1 MRNKHLLPLSLV
13 ATVALTVMPN
23 TGLANNMANDGTN
36 VNEANNYT
44 QLNNNA
50 HLQQRKDSVVEKG
63 SDRGIMLNAKSTTE
77 PRQVEIGLPMN
88 YTAVMFN
95 GLPSVFYFWP
105 NTTSNHWRG
114 EQLLAGQ
121 GLQNISTT
129 AIKFGEIGYGV
140 DSYMERGGEKFKG
153 KLKYQTNIYGAQN
166 FDLNLSGKL
175 AKKTYFTL
183 SAYQNFDPGSMDL
196 KFTNFIDR
204 AQFYTA
210 GLTHLFNNDRGRI
223 SVFYKY
229 NVTHPLTS
237 LANYAPFTYDGD
249 GKVSELKGF
258 RMGRDSYLPVD
269 GMMQYRDVK
278 TGELVTDNLY
288 DIIKTRTHEGT
299 ALLDYDFGNNLTLA
313 VKAKF
318 SHSKGHSGD
327 QLTMGFYE
335 DADATY
341 ADNGEQF
348 HGTIQRRLS
357 QINAFCV
364 KDAMLIAEL
373 QKKTANHNW
382 AFGVNELYSN
392 IDYARSTTQYYHEVA
407 PNPRKLIYNGQE
419 YANLNGSSEYDKGFE
434 NKLAAYVTDTWRV
447 SPSFRMGYGARLELF
462 NIGVDYIGDSRFTDF
477 YIGAKYNDADG
488 NQKTVATTHHTNTG
502 LNYAV
507 SVSPTY
513 NITHNFGLTGEI
525 NFLQQYRHLE
535 AYSGK
540 TLPYYNHR
548 PFILGRAGIFYNSK
562 FVNLVSAF
570 TYARRTNDYSRLTVM
585 SENPNEDPVMVGASS
600 GIQTMGWTT
609 DAMFTPF
616 KGFKFHAMFTYQN
629 PKYTGYK
636 FEAFNKTYD
645 FSDKIVTK
653 QSKIIIELDP
663 NYTYDRFNIWASFR
677 YYSKQY
683 ANVGNSVYFNG
694 RWETFAGASY
704 KANKMLTFNVNV
716 VNFLNQRGAQ
726 GTIPGSELIT
736 DGSQY
741 AGTVMAGNYIRP
753 FTVEFGAKL
762 NF

>member
-1 MRNKHLLPLSLV
+1 MKHNKLLLPTFLV
-13 ATVALTVMPN
+13 AAS
-23 TGLANNMANDGTN
+23 LATTLPVHADTLLKAYAAVEDSTKTEGNDHG
-36 VNEANNYT
+36 V
-44 QLNNNA
+44 
-50 HLQQRKDSVVEKG
+50 
-63 SDRGIMLNAKSTTE
+63 MLNAKDATE
-77 PRQVEIGLPMN
+77 PRQVEIGLPMS
-88 YTAVMFN
+88 YTAV
-95 GLPSVFYFWP
+95 SVDGVPAVYYYWP

-153 KLKYQTNIYGAQN
+153 KVKYQTNTYGAQN
-166 FDLNLSGKL
+166 FDMNLSGKL

-183 SAYQNFDPGSMDL
+183 STYQNFDPGSMDL
-196 KFTNFIDR
+196 KFTNYIDR

-210 GLTHLFNNDRGRI
+210 GLTRLFNNDRGRF

-229 NVTHPLTS
+229 NVTHPLTT

-269 GMMQYRDVK
+269 GTMQYRDVK
-278 TGELVTDNLY
+278 TGELVTNNLY
-288 DIIKTRTHEGT
+288 DIIKTRTHEAT

-341 ADNGEQF
+341 ADNGNAF

-364 KDAMLIAEL
+364 KDAMFIAEL

-382 AFGVNELYSN
+382 AFGINELYSN

-407 PNPRKLIYNGQE
+407 PNPRKLVYNGKE

-434 NKLAAYVTDTWRV
+434 NKLAAYVNDTWRV
-447 SPSFRMGYGARLELF
+447 SRNFRMGYGARLELF
-462 NIGVDYIGDSRFTDF
+462 NIGVDYIGDGRFSDF
-477 YIGAKYNDADG
+477 YIGANYSDADG
-488 NQKTVATTHHTNTG
+488 NSKTVGTTHHTNTG
-502 LNYAV
+502 LNYVV

-513 NITHNFGLTGEI
+513 NITSNFGLTGEI

-548 PFILGRAGIFYNSK
+548 PFILGRAGIFYNSS

-585 SENPNEDPVMVGASS
+585 SDTPNEDPVMVGASS
-600 GIQTMGWTT
+600 GIETMGWTT

-616 KGFKFHAMFTYQN
+616 KGFKFHAMLTLQS

-645 FSDKIVTK
+645 FSDKTVTK
-653 QSKIIIELDP
+653 QSKMIIELDP

-741 AGTVMAGNYIRP
+741 AGTIMAGNYIRP

>member
-1 MRNKHLLPLSLV
+1 MNRKKLLLPSLLAVASIFPTLSANADTLNKSV
-13 ATVALTVMPN
+13 IALEDT
-23 TGLANNMANDGTN
+23 TKTASNDHG
-36 VNEANNYT
+36 V
-44 QLNNNA
+44 
-50 HLQQRKDSVVEKG
+50 
-63 SDRGIMLNAKSTTE
+63 MLNAKDATE
-77 PRQVEIGLPMN
+77 PRQVEIGLPMS
-88 YTAVMFN
+88 YTAVSVD
-95 GLPSVFYFWP
+95 GLPAVYYYWP

-114 EQLLAGQ
+114 EQLLARQ
-121 GLQNISTT
+121 GLQNIATT

-153 KLKYQTNIYGAQN
+153 KLKYQTNTFGAQN

-183 SAYQNFDPGSMDL
+183 STYQNFDPGSMNL
-196 KFTNFIDR
+196 KFTNYIDR

-210 GLTHLFNNDRGRI
+210 GLTHIFNDDRGRF

-229 NVTHPLTS
+229 NETHPLTA

-249 GKVSELKGF
+249 GKVSELKNF

-278 TGELVTDNLY
+278 TDKLVTDNLY
-288 DIIKTRTHEGT
+288 DIIKTRTHEAT
-299 ALLDYDFGNNLTLA
+299 ALLDYDLGNNLSLA
-313 VKAKF
+313 VKGKF

-341 ADNGEQF
+341 ADNGDAF

-364 KDAMLIAEL
+364 KDAMLVAEL
-373 QKKTANHNW
+373 QKKTASHDW
-382 AFGVNELYSN
+382 AFGINELYSN

-407 PNPRKLIYNGQE
+407 PNPRKLIYNGVE

-434 NKLAAYVTDTWRV
+434 NKLAAYVNDTWRV
-447 SPSFRMGYGARLELF
+447 SRNFRMGYGARVELF
-462 NIGVDYIGDSRFTDF
+462 NLGVDYIGDKRFSDF
-477 YIGAKYNDADG
+477 HIGANYTDAEG
-488 NQKTVATTHHTNTG
+488 NKKTVGVSHHTNTG

-525 NFLQQYRHLE
+525 NFLRQYRHLE
-535 AYSGK
+535 AYSG
-540 TLPYYNHR
+540 TSLPYYNNR
-548 PFILGRAGIFYNSK
+548 PFILGRAGIFFNSS

-600 GIQTMGWTT
+600 GIETMGWTT

-616 KGFKFHAMFTYQN
+616 KGFTFHAMVTLQS

-645 FSDKIVTK
+645 FSGKTVTK
-653 QSKIIIELDP
+653 QSKLIVELDP

-677 YYSKQY
+677 YYGKQY

-704 KANKMLTFNVNV
+704 KASKMLTFNVNV

-741 AGTVMAGNYIRP
+741 VGTIMAGNYIRP

>member
-1 MRNKHLLPLSLV
+1 MNRKKLLLPSLLAVASIFPTLSANADTLNKSLI
-13 ATVALTVMPN
+13 ALEDT
-23 TGLANNMANDGTN
+23 TKTASNDHG
-36 VNEANNYT
+36 V
-44 QLNNNA
+44 
-50 HLQQRKDSVVEKG
+50 
-63 SDRGIMLNAKSTTE
+63 MLNAKDATE
-77 PRQVEIGLPMN
+77 PRQVEIGLPMS
-88 YTAVMFN
+88 YTAVAVD
-95 GLPSVFYFWP
+95 GVPAVYYYWP

-114 EQLLAGQ
+114 EQLLARQ
-121 GLQNISTT
+121 GLQNIATT

-153 KLKYQTNIYGAQN
+153 KLKYQTNTFGAQN

-183 SAYQNFDPGSMDL
+183 STYQNFDPGSMNL
-196 KFTNFIDR
+196 KFTNYIDR

-210 GLTHLFNNDRGRI
+210 GFTHLFNDDRGRF

-229 NVTHPLTS
+229 NETHPLTA

-249 GKVSELKGF
+249 GKVSELKNF

-278 TGELVTDNLY
+278 TGKLVTDNLY
-288 DIIKTRTHEGT
+288 DIIKTRTHEAT
-299 ALLDYDFGNNLTLA
+299 ALLDYDLGNNLSLA
-313 VKAKF
+313 VKGKF

-341 ADNGEQF
+341 ADNGEAF

-364 KDAMLIAEL
+364 KDAMLVAEL
-373 QKKTANHNW
+373 QKKTASHDW
-382 AFGVNELYSN
+382 AFGINELYSN

-407 PNPRKLIYNGQE
+407 PNPRKLIYNGVE
-419 YANLNGSSEYDKGFE
+419 YANLNGSTEYDKGFE
-434 NKLAAYVTDTWRV
+434 NKLAAYVNDTWRV
-447 SPSFRMGYGARLELF
+447 SRNFRMGYGARVELF
-462 NIGVDYIGDSRFTDF
+462 NLGVDYIGDKRFGDF
-477 YIGAKYNDADG
+477 HIGANYTDAEG
-488 NQKTVATTHHTNTG
+488 NKKTVGVSHHTNTG

-525 NFLQQYRHLE
+525 NFLRQYRHLE
-535 AYSGK
+535 AYSG
-540 TLPYYNHR
+540 TSLPYYNNR
-548 PFILGRAGIFYNSK
+548 PFILGRAGVFFNSS

-600 GIQTMGWTT
+600 GIETMGWTT

-616 KGFKFHAMFTYQN
+616 KGFTFHAMVTLQS

-636 FEAFNKTYD
+636 FEAFNKSYD
-645 FSDKIVTK
+645 FSGKIVTK
-653 QSKIIIELDP
+653 QSKLIVELDP
-663 NYTYDRFNIWASFR
+663 NYTFDRFNIWASFR
-677 YYSKQY
+677 YYGKQY

-704 KANKMLTFNVNV
+704 KASKMLTFNVNV

-741 AGTVMAGNYIRP
+741 AGTIMAGNYIRP

>member
-1 MRNKHLLPLSLV
+1 MNRRKLLLPSLLAVVSIFPTLSANADTFNKSV
-13 ATVALTVMPN
+13 IALEDT
-23 TGLANNMANDGTN
+23 TKTASNDHG
-36 VNEANNYT
+36 V
-44 QLNNNA
+44 
-50 HLQQRKDSVVEKG
+50 
-63 SDRGIMLNAKSTTE
+63 MLNAKDATE
-77 PRQVEIGLPMN
+77 PRQVEIGLPMS
-88 YTAVMFN
+88 YTAVSVD
-95 GLPSVFYFWP
+95 GLPAVYYYWP

-114 EQLLAGQ
+114 EQLLARQ
-121 GLQNISTT
+121 GLQNIATT

-153 KLKYQTNIYGAQN
+153 KLKYQTNTFGAQN

-183 SAYQNFDPGSMDL
+183 STYQNFDPGSMNL
-196 KFTNFIDR
+196 KFTNYIDR

-210 GLTHLFNNDRGRI
+210 GLTHLFNDDRGRF

-229 NVTHPLTS
+229 NETHPLTA

-249 GKVSELKGF
+249 GKVSELKNF

-288 DIIKTRTHEGT
+288 DIIKTRTHEAT
-299 ALLDYDFGNNLTLA
+299 ALLDYDLGNNLSLA
-313 VKAKF
+313 VKGKF

-341 ADNGEQF
+341 ADNGDAF

-364 KDAMLIAEL
+364 KDAMLVAEL
-373 QKKTANHNW
+373 QKKTASHDW
-382 AFGVNELYSN
+382 AFGINELYSN

-407 PNPRKLIYNGQE
+407 PNPRKLIYNGAE

-434 NKLAAYVTDTWRV
+434 NKLAAYVNDTWRV
-447 SPSFRMGYGARLELF
+447 SRNFRMGYGARVELF
-462 NIGVDYIGDSRFTDF
+462 NLGVDYIGDKRFSDF
-477 YIGAKYNDADG
+477 HIGANYTDAEG
-488 NQKTVATTHHTNTG
+488 TKKTVGVSHHTNTG

-525 NFLQQYRHLE
+525 NFLRQYRHLE
-535 AYSGK
+535 AYSG
-540 TLPYYNHR
+540 TSLPYYNNR
-548 PFILGRAGIFYNSK
+548 PFILGRAGIFFNSS

-600 GIQTMGWTT
+600 GIETMGWTT

-616 KGFKFHAMFTYQN
+616 KGFTFHAMVTLQS

-645 FSDKIVTK
+645 FSGKTVTK
-653 QSKIIIELDP
+653 QSKLIVELDP

-677 YYSKQY
+677 YYGKQY

-704 KANKMLTFNVNV
+704 KASKMLTFNVNV

-741 AGTVMAGNYIRP
+741 AGTIMAGNYIRP

>member
-1 MRNKHLLPLSLV
+1 MKHKKLLLPSILV
-13 ATVALTVMPN
+13 AAS
-23 TGLANNMANDGTN
+23 LAT
-36 VNEANNYT
+36 T
-44 QLNNNA
+44 LPA
-50 HLQQRKDSVVEKG
+50 HADTLLKAYAAVKDSTKTEGNDHGV
-63 SDRGIMLNAKSTTE
+63 MLNAKDATE
-77 PRQVEIGLPMN
+77 PRQVEIGLPMS
-88 YTAVMFN
+88 YTAV
-95 GLPSVFYFWP
+95 SVDGVPAVYYYWP

-140 DSYMERGGEKFKG
+140 NSYMERGGEKFKG
-153 KLKYQTNIYGAQN
+153 KVKYQTNTFGAQN
-166 FDLNLSGKL
+166 FDMNLSGKL

-183 SAYQNFDPGSMDL
+183 STYQNFDPGSMNL
-196 KFTNFIDR
+196 KFTNYIDR

-210 GLTHLFNNDRGRI
+210 GLTRLFNDDRGRF

-229 NVTHPLTS
+229 NVTHPLTA

-278 TGELVTDNLY
+278 TGKLVTNNLY
-288 DIIKTRTHEGT
+288 DIIKTRTHEAT

-341 ADNGEQF
+341 ADNGEAF
-348 HGTIQRRLS
+348 HGTVQRRLS

-364 KDAMLIAEL
+364 KDAMFIAEL
-373 QKKTANHNW
+373 QKKTASHNW
-382 AFGVNELYSN
+382 AFGINELYSN

-407 PNPRKLIYNGQE
+407 PNPRKLVYNGKE

-434 NKLAAYVTDTWRV
+434 NKLAAYVNDTWRV
-447 SPSFRMGYGARLELF
+447 SRNFRMGYGARLELF
-462 NIGVDYIGDSRFTDF
+462 NVGVDYIGDGRFSDF
-477 YIGAKYNDADG
+477 YIGVNYSDADG
-488 NQKTVATTHHTNTG
+488 NSKTVGTTHHTNTG
-502 LNYAV
+502 LNYVV

-513 NITHNFGLTGEI
+513 NITSNFGLTGEI

-548 PFILGRAGIFYNSK
+548 PFILGRAGIFYNSS

-585 SENPNEDPVMVGASS
+585 SDNPNEDPVMVGASS
-600 GIQTMGWTT
+600 GIETMGWTT

-616 KGFKFHAMFTYQN
+616 KGFKFHAMLTLQS

-645 FSDKIVTK
+645 FSDKTVTK
-653 QSKIIIELDP
+653 QSKVIIELDP

-741 AGTVMAGNYIRP
+741 AGTIMAGNYIRP

-762 NF
+762 YF

>member
-1 MRNKHLLPLSLV
+1 MDYKKLFLPSLMVLGSMLPALPVNADTLKGKADV
-13 ATVALTVMPN
+13 AVGDTTKTAS
-23 TGLANNMANDGTN
+23 NDHG
-36 VNEANNYT
+36 V
-44 QLNNNA
+44 
-50 HLQQRKDSVVEKG
+50 
-63 SDRGIMLNAKSTTE
+63 MLNAKDATE
-77 PRQVEIGLPMN
+77 PRQVEIGLPMS
-88 YTAVMFN
+88 YTAV
-95 GLPSVFYFWP
+95 SVDGVPAVYYYWP

-114 EQLLAGQ
+114 EQLLARQ
-121 GLQNISTT
+121 GLQNIATT

-153 KLKYQTNIYGAQN
+153 KLKYQTNTFGAQN

-210 GLTHLFNNDRGRI
+210 GLTRLFNNDRGRF

-229 NVTHPLTS
+229 NVTHPLTA

-249 GKVSELKGF
+249 GKVSELQNF

-278 TGELVTDNLY
+278 TGELVTNNLY
-288 DIIKTRTHEGT
+288 DIIKTRTHEAT

-335 DADATY
+335 NADATY
-341 ADNGEQF
+341 ADNGEAF

-364 KDAMLIAEL
+364 KDAMVIAEL
-373 QKKTANHNW
+373 QKKTDNHDW
-382 AFGVNELYSN
+382 AFGINELYSY

-407 PNPRKLIYNGQE
+407 PNPRKLIYNGKE
-419 YANLNGSSEYDKGFE
+419 YANLNGSTEYDKGFE
-434 NKLAAYVTDTWRV
+434 NKLAAYINDTWRV
-447 SPSFRMGYGARLELF
+447 SPNFRMGYGARVELF
-462 NIGVDYIGDSRFTDF
+462 NIGVDYIGDARFSDF
-477 YIGAKYNDADG
+477 HIGATYLNADG
-488 NQKTVATTHHTNTG
+488 DNKTVGITHHTNTG

-513 NITHNFGLTGEI
+513 NITHSFGLTGEI
-525 NFLQQYRHLE
+525 NFLKQYRHLE
-535 AYSGK
+535 AYSGT
-540 TLPYYNHR
+540 TLPYYNNR
-548 PFILGRAGIFYNSK
+548 PFILGRAGIFFNSS

-600 GIQTMGWTT
+600 GIETMGWTT
-609 DAMFTPF
+609 DAMFTLF
-616 KGFKFHAMFTYQN
+616 KGFKFHAMFTYQS

-636 FEAFNKTYD
+636 FDAFNKTYD
-645 FSDKIVTK
+645 FGGKTVTK

-663 NYTYDRFNIWASFR
+663 NYTFDRFNIWASFR
-677 YYSKQY
+677 YYGKQY

-694 RWETFAGASY
+694 RWETFAGVSY

-741 AGTVMAGNYIRP
+741 AGTIMAGNYIRP

>member
-1 MRNKHLLPLSLV
+1 MKHNKLLLPTFLV
-13 ATVALTVMPN
+13 AAS
-23 TGLANNMANDGTN
+23 LATTLPVHADTLLKAYAAVEDSTKTEGNDHG
-36 VNEANNYT
+36 V
-44 QLNNNA
+44 
-50 HLQQRKDSVVEKG
+50 
-63 SDRGIMLNAKSTTE
+63 MLNAKNATE
-77 PRQVEIGLPMN
+77 PRQVEIGLPMS
-88 YTAVMFN
+88 YTAV
-95 GLPSVFYFWP
+95 SVDGVPAVYYYWP

-153 KLKYQTNIYGAQN
+153 KVKYQTNTYGAQN
-166 FDLNLSGKL
+166 FDMNLSGKL

-183 SAYQNFDPGSMDL
+183 STYQNFDPGSMDL
-196 KFTNFIDR
+196 KFTNYIDR

-210 GLTHLFNNDRGRI
+210 GLTRLFNNDRGRF

-229 NVTHPLTS
+229 NVTHPLTT

-249 GKVSELKGF
+249 GKVSELNGF

-269 GMMQYRDVK
+269 GTMQYRDVK
-278 TGELVTDNLY
+278 TGELVTNNLY
-288 DIIKTRTHEGT
+288 DIIKTRTHEAT

-341 ADNGEQF
+341 ADNGDAF

-364 KDAMLIAEL
+364 KDAMFIAEL

-382 AFGVNELYSN
+382 AFGINELYSN

-407 PNPRKLIYNGQE
+407 PNPRKLVYNGKE

-434 NKLAAYVTDTWRV
+434 NKLAAYVNDTWRV
-447 SPSFRMGYGARLELF
+447 SRNFRMGYGARLELF
-462 NIGVDYIGDSRFTDF
+462 NIGVDYIGDGRFSDF
-477 YIGAKYNDADG
+477 YIGANYSDADG
-488 NQKTVATTHHTNTG
+488 NSKTVGTTHHTNTG
-502 LNYAV
+502 LNYVV

-513 NITHNFGLTGEI
+513 NITSNFGLTGEI

-548 PFILGRAGIFYNSK
+548 PFILGRAGIFYNSS

-585 SENPNEDPVMVGASS
+585 SDNPNEDPVMVGASS
-600 GIQTMGWTT
+600 GIETMGWTT

-616 KGFKFHAMFTYQN
+616 KGFKFHAMLTLQS

-645 FSDKIVTK
+645 FSDKTVTK
-653 QSKIIIELDP
+653 QSKMIIELDP

-741 AGTVMAGNYIRP
+741 AGTIMAGNYIRP

>member
-1 MRNKHLLPLSLV
+1 MNRKKLLLPSLLAVASIFPTLSANADTLNKSLI
-13 ATVALTVMPN
+13 ALEDT
-23 TGLANNMANDGTN
+23 TKTASNDHG
-36 VNEANNYT
+36 V
-44 QLNNNA
+44 
-50 HLQQRKDSVVEKG
+50 
-63 SDRGIMLNAKSTTE
+63 MLNAKDATE
-77 PRQVEIGLPMN
+77 PRQVEIGLPMS
-88 YTAVMFN
+88 YTAVSVD
-95 GLPSVFYFWP
+95 GLPAVYYYWP

-114 EQLLAGQ
+114 EQLLARQ
-121 GLQNISTT
+121 GLQNIATT

-153 KLKYQTNIYGAQN
+153 KLKYQTNTFGAQN

-183 SAYQNFDPGSMDL
+183 STYQNFDPGSMNL
-196 KFTNFIDR
+196 KFTNYIDR

-210 GLTHLFNNDRGRI
+210 GLTHLFNDDRGRF

-229 NVTHPLTS
+229 NETHPLTA

-249 GKVSELKGF
+249 GKVSELKNF

-278 TGELVTDNLY
+278 TGKLVTDNLY
-288 DIIKTRTHEGT
+288 DIIKTRTHEAT
-299 ALLDYDFGNNLTLA
+299 ALLDYDLGNNLSLA
-313 VKAKF
+313 VKGKF

-341 ADNGEQF
+341 ADNGDAF

-364 KDAMLIAEL
+364 KDAMLVAEL
-373 QKKTANHNW
+373 QKKTASHDW
-382 AFGVNELYSN
+382 AFGINELYSN

-407 PNPRKLIYNGQE
+407 PNPRKLIYNGVE

-434 NKLAAYVTDTWRV
+434 NKLAVYVNDTWRV
-447 SPSFRMGYGARLELF
+447 SRNFRMGYGARVELF
-462 NIGVDYIGDSRFTDF
+462 NLGVDYIGDKRFGDF
-477 YIGAKYNDADG
+477 HIGANYTDAEG
-488 NQKTVATTHHTNTG
+488 NKKTVGITHHTHTG

-525 NFLQQYRHLE
+525 NFLRQYRHLE
-535 AYSGK
+535 AYSGAS
-540 TLPYYNHR
+540 LPYYNNR
-548 PFILGRAGIFYNSK
+548 PFILGRAGIFFNSS

-600 GIQTMGWTT
+600 GIETMGWTT

-616 KGFKFHAMFTYQN
+616 KGFTFHAMVTLQS

-645 FSDKIVTK
+645 FSGKTVTK
-653 QSKIIIELDP
+653 QSKLIVELDP

-677 YYSKQY
+677 YYGKQY

-704 KANKMLTFNVNV
+704 KASKMLTFNVNV

-741 AGTVMAGNYIRP
+741 AGTIMAGNYIRP

>member
-1 MRNKHLLPLSLV
+1 MKHNKLLLPTFLV
-13 ATVALTVMPN
+13 AASLATTLPVHADTLLKAYAAVEDSTN
-23 TGLANNMANDGTN
+23 TEGNDHG
-36 VNEANNYT
+36 V
-44 QLNNNA
+44 
-50 HLQQRKDSVVEKG
+50 
-63 SDRGIMLNAKSTTE
+63 MLNAKDATE
-77 PRQVEIGLPMN
+77 PRQVEIGLPMS
-88 YTAVMFN
+88 YTAV
-95 GLPSVFYFWP
+95 SVDGVPAVYYYWP

-153 KLKYQTNIYGAQN
+153 KVKYQTNTYGAQN
-166 FDLNLSGKL
+166 FDMNLSGKL

-183 SAYQNFDPGSMDL
+183 STYQNFDPGSMDL
-196 KFTNFIDR
+196 KFTNYIDR

-210 GLTHLFNNDRGRI
+210 GLTRLFNNDRGRF

-229 NVTHPLTS
+229 NVTHPLTT

-269 GMMQYRDVK
+269 GTMQYRDVK
-278 TGELVTDNLY
+278 TGELVTNNLY
-288 DIIKTRTHEGT
+288 DIIKTRTHEAT

-341 ADNGEQF
+341 ADNGDAF

-364 KDAMLIAEL
+364 KDAMFIAEL

-382 AFGVNELYSN
+382 AFGINELYSN

-407 PNPRKLIYNGQE
+407 PNPRKLVYNGKE

-434 NKLAAYVTDTWRV
+434 NKLAAYVNDTWRV
-447 SPSFRMGYGARLELF
+447 SRNFRMGYGARLELF
-462 NIGVDYIGDSRFTDF
+462 NIGVDYIGDGRFSDF
-477 YIGAKYNDADG
+477 YIGANYSDADG
-488 NQKTVATTHHTNTG
+488 NSKTVGTTHHTNTG
-502 LNYAV
+502 LNYVV

-513 NITHNFGLTGEI
+513 NITSNFGLTGEI

-548 PFILGRAGIFYNSK
+548 PFILGRAGIFYNSS

-585 SENPNEDPVMVGASS
+585 SDNPNEDPVMVGASS
-600 GIQTMGWTT
+600 GIETMGWTT

-616 KGFKFHAMFTYQN
+616 KGFKFHAMLTLQS

-645 FSDKIVTK
+645 FSDKTVTK
-653 QSKIIIELDP
+653 QSKMIIELDP

-677 YYSKQY
+677 YSKQY

-726 GTIPGSELIT
+726 GTIPGSEFIT

-741 AGTVMAGNYIRP
+741 AGTIMAGNYIRP

>member
-1 MRNKHLLPLSLV
+1 MNRRKLLLPSLLAVASIFPTLSANADTLNKSV
-13 ATVALTVMPN
+13 IALEDT
-23 TGLANNMANDGTN
+23 TKTASNDHG
-36 VNEANNYT
+36 V
-44 QLNNNA
+44 
-50 HLQQRKDSVVEKG
+50 
-63 SDRGIMLNAKSTTE
+63 MLNAKDATE
-77 PRQVEIGLPMN
+77 PRQVEIGLPMS
-88 YTAVMFN
+88 YTAVSVD
-95 GLPSVFYFWP
+95 GLPAVYYYWP

-114 EQLLAGQ
+114 EQLLARQ
-121 GLQNISTT
+121 GLQNIATT

-153 KLKYQTNIYGAQN
+153 KLKYQTNTFGAQN

-183 SAYQNFDPGSMDL
+183 STYQNFDPGSMNL
-196 KFTNFIDR
+196 KFTNYIDR

-210 GLTHLFNNDRGRI
+210 GLTHLFNDDRGRF

-229 NVTHPLTS
+229 NETHPLTA

-249 GKVSELKGF
+249 GKVSELKNF

-278 TGELVTDNLY
+278 TGKLVTDNLY
-288 DIIKTRTHEGT
+288 DIIKTRTHEAT
-299 ALLDYDFGNNLTLA
+299 ALLDHDLGNNLSLA
-313 VKAKF
+313 VKGKF

-341 ADNGEQF
+341 ADNGDAF

-364 KDAMLIAEL
+364 KDAMLVAEL
-373 QKKTANHNW
+373 QKKTASHDW
-382 AFGVNELYSN
+382 AFGINELYSN

-407 PNPRKLIYNGQE
+407 PNPRKLIYNGAE
-419 YANLNGSSEYDKGFE
+419 YANLNGSTEYDKGFE
-434 NKLAAYVTDTWRV
+434 NKLAAYVNDTWRV
-447 SPSFRMGYGARLELF
+447 SRNFRMGYGARVELF
-462 NIGVDYIGDSRFTDF
+462 NLGVDYIGDKRFGDF
-477 YIGAKYNDADG
+477 HIGANYTDAEG
-488 NQKTVATTHHTNTG
+488 NKKTVGVSHHTNTG

-525 NFLQQYRHLE
+525 NFLRQYRHLE
-535 AYSGK
+535 AYSG
-540 TLPYYNHR
+540 TSLPYYNNR
-548 PFILGRAGIFYNSK
+548 PFILGRAGIFFNSS

-600 GIQTMGWTT
+600 GIETMGWTT

-616 KGFKFHAMFTYQN
+616 KGFTFHAMVTLQS

-645 FSDKIVTK
+645 FSGKTVTK
-653 QSKIIIELDP
+653 QSKLIVELDP

-677 YYSKQY
+677 YYGKQY

-704 KANKMLTFNVNV
+704 KASKMLTFNVNV

-741 AGTVMAGNYIRP
+741 AGTIMAGNYIRP

>member
-1 MRNKHLLPLSLV
+1 MKHNKLLLPTFLV
-13 ATVALTVMPN
+13 AAS
-23 TGLANNMANDGTN
+23 LATTLPVHADTLLKAYAAVEDSTKTEGNDHG
-36 VNEANNYT
+36 V
-44 QLNNNA
+44 
-50 HLQQRKDSVVEKG
+50 
-63 SDRGIMLNAKSTTE
+63 MLNAKDATE
-77 PRQVEIGLPMN
+77 PRQVEIGLPMS
-88 YTAVMFN
+88 YTAV
-95 GLPSVFYFWP
+95 SVDGVPAVYYYWP

-153 KLKYQTNIYGAQN
+153 KVKYQPNTYGAQN
-166 FDLNLSGKL
+166 FDMNLSGKL

-183 SAYQNFDPGSMDL
+183 STYQNFDPGSMDL
-196 KFTNFIDR
+196 KFTNYIDR

-210 GLTHLFNNDRGRI
+210 GLTRLFNNDRGRF

-229 NVTHPLTS
+229 NVTHPLTT

-249 GKVSELKGF
+249 GKVSELNGF

-269 GMMQYRDVK
+269 GTMQYRDVK
-278 TGELVTDNLY
+278 TGELVTNNLY
-288 DIIKTRTHEGT
+288 DIIKTRTHEAT

-341 ADNGEQF
+341 ADNGDAF

-364 KDAMLIAEL
+364 KDAMFIAEL

-382 AFGVNELYSN
+382 AFGINELYSN

-407 PNPRKLIYNGQE
+407 PNPRKLVYNGKE

-434 NKLAAYVTDTWRV
+434 NKLAAYVNDTWRV
-447 SPSFRMGYGARLELF
+447 SRNFRMGYGARLELF
-462 NIGVDYIGDSRFTDF
+462 NIGVDYIGDGRFSDF
-477 YIGAKYNDADG
+477 YIGANYSDADG
-488 NQKTVATTHHTNTG
+488 NSKTVGTTHHTNTG
-502 LNYAV
+502 LNYVV

-513 NITHNFGLTGEI
+513 NITSNFGLTGEI

-548 PFILGRAGIFYNSK
+548 PFILGRAGIFYNSS

-585 SENPNEDPVMVGASS
+585 SDNPNEDPVMVGASS
-600 GIQTMGWTT
+600 GIETMGWTT

-616 KGFKFHAMFTYQN
+616 KGFKFHAMLTLQS

-645 FSDKIVTK
+645 FSDKTVTK
-653 QSKIIIELDP
+653 QSKMIIELDP

-741 AGTVMAGNYIRP
+741 AGTIMAGNYIRP

>member
-1 MRNKHLLPLSLV
+1 MNRKKLLLPSLLAVASIFPTLSANADTLNKSV
-13 ATVALTVMPN
+13 IALEDT
-23 TGLANNMANDGTN
+23 TKTASNDHG
-36 VNEANNYT
+36 V
-44 QLNNNA
+44 
-50 HLQQRKDSVVEKG
+50 
-63 SDRGIMLNAKSTTE
+63 MLNAKDATE
-77 PRQVEIGLPMN
+77 PRQVEIGLPMS
-88 YTAVMFN
+88 YTAVSVD
-95 GLPSVFYFWP
+95 GLPAVYYYWP

-114 EQLLAGQ
+114 EQLLARQ
-121 GLQNISTT
+121 GLQNIATT

-153 KLKYQTNIYGAQN
+153 KLKYQTNTFGAQN

-183 SAYQNFDPGSMDL
+183 STYQNFDPGSMNL
-196 KFTNFIDR
+196 KFTNYIDR

-210 GLTHLFNNDRGRI
+210 GLTHLFNDDRGRF

-229 NVTHPLTS
+229 NETHPLTA

-249 GKVSELKGF
+249 GKVSELKNF

-278 TGELVTDNLY
+278 TGKLVTDNLY
-288 DIIKTRTHEGT
+288 DIIKTRTHEAT
-299 ALLDYDFGNNLTLA
+299 ALLDYDLGNNLSLA
-313 VKAKF
+313 VKGKF

-341 ADNGEQF
+341 ADNGDAF

-364 KDAMLIAEL
+364 KDAMLVAEL
-373 QKKTANHNW
+373 QKKTASHDW
-382 AFGVNELYSN
+382 AFGINELYSN

-407 PNPRKLIYNGQE
+407 PNPRKLIYNGVE

-434 NKLAAYVTDTWRV
+434 NKLAAYVNDTWRV
-447 SPSFRMGYGARLELF
+447 SRNFRMGYGARVELF
-462 NIGVDYIGDSRFTDF
+462 NLGVDYIGDKRFSDF
-477 YIGAKYNDADG
+477 HIGANYTDAEG
-488 NQKTVATTHHTNTG
+488 SKKTVGVSHHTNTG

-525 NFLQQYRHLE
+525 NFLRQYRHLE
-535 AYSGK
+535 AYSG
-540 TLPYYNHR
+540 TSLPYYNNR
-548 PFILGRAGIFYNSK
+548 PFILGRAGIFFNSS

-600 GIQTMGWTT
+600 GIETMGWTT

-616 KGFKFHAMFTYQN
+616 KGFTFHAMVTLQS

-645 FSDKIVTK
+645 FSGKTVTK
-653 QSKIIIELDP
+653 QSKLIVELDP

-677 YYSKQY
+677 YYGKQY

-704 KANKMLTFNVNV
+704 KASKMLTFNVNV

-741 AGTVMAGNYIRP
+741 AGTIMAGNYIRP

>member
-1 MRNKHLLPLSLV
+1 MNRRKLLLPSLLAVASIFPTLSANADTLNKSV
-13 ATVALTVMPN
+13 IALEDT
-23 TGLANNMANDGTN
+23 TKTASNDHG
-36 VNEANNYT
+36 V
-44 QLNNNA
+44 
-50 HLQQRKDSVVEKG
+50 
-63 SDRGIMLNAKSTTE
+63 MLNAKDATE
-77 PRQVEIGLPMN
+77 PRQVEIGLPMS
-88 YTAVMFN
+88 YTAVSVD
-95 GLPSVFYFWP
+95 GLPAVYYYWP

-114 EQLLAGQ
+114 EQLLARQ
-121 GLQNISTT
+121 GLQNIATT

-153 KLKYQTNIYGAQN
+153 KLKYQTNTFGAQN

-183 SAYQNFDPGSMDL
+183 STYQNFDPGSMNL
-196 KFTNFIDR
+196 KFTNYIDR

-210 GLTHLFNNDRGRI
+210 GLTHLFNDDRGRF

-229 NVTHPLTS
+229 NETHPLTA

-249 GKVSELKGF
+249 GKVSELKNF

-278 TGELVTDNLY
+278 TGKLVTDNLY
-288 DIIKTRTHEGT
+288 DIIKTRTHEAT
-299 ALLDYDFGNNLTLA
+299 ALLDYDLGNNLSLA
-313 VKAKF
+313 VKGKF

-341 ADNGEQF
+341 ADNGDAF

-364 KDAMLIAEL
+364 KDAMLVAEL
-373 QKKTANHNW
+373 QKKTASHDW
-382 AFGVNELYSN
+382 AFGINELYSN

-407 PNPRKLIYNGQE
+407 PNPRKLIYNGAE

-434 NKLAAYVTDTWRV
+434 NKLAAYVNDTWRV
-447 SPSFRMGYGARLELF
+447 SRNFRMGYGARVELF
-462 NIGVDYIGDSRFTDF
+462 NLGVDYIGDKRFGDF
-477 YIGAKYNDADG
+477 HIGANYTDAEG
-488 NQKTVATTHHTNTG
+488 TKKTVGVSHHTNTG

-525 NFLQQYRHLE
+525 NFLRQYRHLE
-535 AYSGK
+535 AYSG
-540 TLPYYNHR
+540 TSLPYYNNR
-548 PFILGRAGIFYNSK
+548 PFILGRAGIFFNSS

-600 GIQTMGWTT
+600 GIETMGWTT

-616 KGFKFHAMFTYQN
+616 KGFTFHAMVTLQS

-645 FSDKIVTK
+645 FSGKTVTK
-653 QSKIIIELDP
+653 QSKLIVELDP

-677 YYSKQY
+677 YYGKQY

-704 KANKMLTFNVNV
+704 KASKMLTFNVNV

-741 AGTVMAGNYIRP
+741 AGTIMAGNYIRP

>member
-1 MRNKHLLPLSLV
+1 MNRKKLLLPSHLAVASIFPTLSANADTLNKSV
-13 ATVALTVMPN
+13 IALEDT
-23 TGLANNMANDGTN
+23 TKTASNDHG
-36 VNEANNYT
+36 V
-44 QLNNNA
+44 
-50 HLQQRKDSVVEKG
+50 
-63 SDRGIMLNAKSTTE
+63 MLNAKDATE
-77 PRQVEIGLPMN
+77 PRQVEIGLPMS
-88 YTAVMFN
+88 YTAVSVD
-95 GLPSVFYFWP
+95 GLPAVYYYWP

-114 EQLLAGQ
+114 EQLLARQ
-121 GLQNISTT
+121 GLQNIATT

-153 KLKYQTNIYGAQN
+153 KLKYQTNTFGAQN

-183 SAYQNFDPGSMDL
+183 STYQNFDPGSMNL
-196 KFTNFIDR
+196 KFTNYIDR

-210 GLTHLFNNDRGRI
+210 GLTHLFNGDRGRF

-229 NVTHPLTS
+229 NETHPLTA

-249 GKVSELKGF
+249 GKVSELKNF

-278 TGELVTDNLY
+278 TGKLVTDNLY
-288 DIIKTRTHEGT
+288 DIIKTRTHEAT
-299 ALLDYDFGNNLTLA
+299 ALLDYDLGNNLSLA
-313 VKAKF
+313 VKGKF

-341 ADNGEQF
+341 ADNGDAF

-364 KDAMLIAEL
+364 KDAMLVAEL
-373 QKKTANHNW
+373 QKKTASHDW
-382 AFGVNELYSN
+382 AFGINELYSN

-407 PNPRKLIYNGQE
+407 PNPRKLIYNGVE

-434 NKLAAYVTDTWRV
+434 NKLAAYVNDTWRV
-447 SPSFRMGYGARLELF
+447 SRNFRMGYGARVELF
-462 NIGVDYIGDSRFTDF
+462 NLGVDYIGDKRFSDF
-477 YIGAKYNDADG
+477 HIGANYTDAEG
-488 NQKTVATTHHTNTG
+488 TKKTVGVSHHTNTG

-525 NFLQQYRHLE
+525 NFLRQYRHLE
-535 AYSGK
+535 AYSG
-540 TLPYYNHR
+540 TSLPYYNNR
-548 PFILGRAGIFYNSK
+548 PFILGRAGIFFNSS

-600 GIQTMGWTT
+600 GIETMGWTT

-616 KGFKFHAMFTYQN
+616 KGFTFHAMVTLQS

-645 FSDKIVTK
+645 FSGKTVTK
-653 QSKIIIELDP
+653 QSKLIVELDP

-677 YYSKQY
+677 YYGKQY

-704 KANKMLTFNVNV
+704 KASKMLTFNVNV

-741 AGTVMAGNYIRP
+741 AGTIMAGNYIRP

>member
-1 MRNKHLLPLSLV
+1 MKHNKLLLPTFLV
-13 ATVALTVMPN
+13 AASLATTLPVHADTLLKAYAAVEDSTN
-23 TGLANNMANDGTN
+23 TEGNDHG
-36 VNEANNYT
+36 V
-44 QLNNNA
+44 
-50 HLQQRKDSVVEKG
+50 
-63 SDRGIMLNAKSTTE
+63 MLNAKDATE
-77 PRQVEIGLPMN
+77 PRQVEIGLPMS
-88 YTAVMFN
+88 YTAV
-95 GLPSVFYFWP
+95 SVDGVPAVYYYWP

-153 KLKYQTNIYGAQN
+153 KVKYQTNTYGAQN
-166 FDLNLSGKL
+166 FDMNLSGKL

-183 SAYQNFDPGSMDL
+183 STYQNFDPGSMDL
-196 KFTNFIDR
+196 KFTNYIDR

-210 GLTHLFNNDRGRI
+210 GLTRLFNNDRGRF

-229 NVTHPLTS
+229 NVTHPLTT

-269 GMMQYRDVK
+269 GTMQYRDVK
-278 TGELVTDNLY
+278 TGELVTNNLY
-288 DIIKTRTHEGT
+288 DIIKTRTHEAT

-341 ADNGEQF
+341 ADNGDAF
-348 HGTIQRRLS
+348 HDTIQRRLS

-364 KDAMLIAEL
+364 KDAMFIAEL

-382 AFGVNELYSN
+382 AFGINELYSN
-392 IDYARSTTQYYHEVA
+392 IDYVRSTTQYYHEVA
-407 PNPRKLIYNGQE
+407 PNPRKLVYNGKE

-434 NKLAAYVTDTWRV
+434 NKLAAYVNDTWRV
-447 SPSFRMGYGARLELF
+447 SRNFRMGYGARLELF
-462 NIGVDYIGDSRFTDF
+462 NIGVDYIGDGRFSDF
-477 YIGAKYNDADG
+477 YIGANYSDADG
-488 NQKTVATTHHTNTG
+488 NSKTVGTTHHTNTG
-502 LNYAV
+502 LNYVV

-513 NITHNFGLTGEI
+513 NITSNFGLTGEI

-548 PFILGRAGIFYNSK
+548 PFILGRAGIFYNSS

-585 SENPNEDPVMVGASS
+585 SDNPNEDPVMVGASS
-600 GIQTMGWTT
+600 GIETMGWTT

-616 KGFKFHAMFTYQN
+616 KGFKFHAMLTLQS

-645 FSDKIVTK
+645 FSDKTVTK
-653 QSKIIIELDP
+653 QSKMIIELDP

-741 AGTVMAGNYIRP
+741 AGTIMAGNYIRP

>member
-1 MRNKHLLPLSLV
+1 MNRRKLLLPSLLAVASIFPTLSANADTLNKSV
-13 ATVALTVMPN
+13 IALDDT
-23 TGLANNMANDGTN
+23 TKTASNDHG
-36 VNEANNYT
+36 V
-44 QLNNNA
+44 
-50 HLQQRKDSVVEKG
+50 
-63 SDRGIMLNAKSTTE
+63 MLNAKDATE
-77 PRQVEIGLPMN
+77 PRQVEIGLPMS
-88 YTAVMFN
+88 YTAVSVD
-95 GLPSVFYFWP
+95 GLPAVYYYWP

-114 EQLLAGQ
+114 EQLLARQ
-121 GLQNISTT
+121 GLQNIATT

-153 KLKYQTNIYGAQN
+153 KLKYQTNTFGAQN

-183 SAYQNFDPGSMDL
+183 STYQNFDPGSMNL
-196 KFTNFIDR
+196 KFTNYIDR

-210 GLTHLFNNDRGRI
+210 GLTHLFNDDRGRF

-229 NVTHPLTS
+229 NETHPLTA

-249 GKVSELKGF
+249 GKVSELKNF

-278 TGELVTDNLY
+278 TGKLVTDNLY
-288 DIIKTRTHEGT
+288 DIIKTRTHEAT
-299 ALLDYDFGNNLTLA
+299 ALLDYDLGNNLSLA
-313 VKAKF
+313 VKGKF

-341 ADNGEQF
+341 ADNGDAF

-364 KDAMLIAEL
+364 KDAMLVAEL
-373 QKKTANHNW
+373 QKKTASHDW
-382 AFGVNELYSN
+382 AFGINELYSN

-407 PNPRKLIYNGQE
+407 PNPRKLIYNGAE
-419 YANLNGSSEYDKGFE
+419 YANLNGSTEYDKGFE
-434 NKLAAYVTDTWRV
+434 NKLAAYVNDTWRV
-447 SPSFRMGYGARLELF
+447 SRNFRMGYGARVELF
-462 NIGVDYIGDSRFTDF
+462 NLGVDYIGDKRFGDF
-477 YIGAKYNDADG
+477 HIGANYTDAEG
-488 NQKTVATTHHTNTG
+488 TKKTVGVSHHTNTG

-525 NFLQQYRHLE
+525 NFLRQYRHLE
-535 AYSGK
+535 AYSG
-540 TLPYYNHR
+540 TSLPYYNNR
-548 PFILGRAGIFYNSK
+548 PFILGRAGIFFNSS

-600 GIQTMGWTT
+600 GIETMGWTT

-616 KGFKFHAMFTYQN
+616 KGFTFHAMVTLQS

-645 FSDKIVTK
+645 FSGKTVTK
-653 QSKIIIELDP
+653 QSKLIVELDP

-677 YYSKQY
+677 YYGKQY

-704 KANKMLTFNVNV
+704 KASKMLTFNVNV

-741 AGTVMAGNYIRP
+741 AGTIMAGNYIRP

>member
-1 MRNKHLLPLSLV
+1 MKHNKLLLPTFLV
-13 ATVALTVMPN
+13 AAL
-23 TGLANNMANDGTN
+23 LATTLPVHADTLLKAYAAVEDSTKTEGNDHG
-36 VNEANNYT
+36 V
-44 QLNNNA
+44 
-50 HLQQRKDSVVEKG
+50 
-63 SDRGIMLNAKSTTE
+63 MLNAKDATE
-77 PRQVEIGLPMN
+77 PRQVEIGLPMS
-88 YTAVMFN
+88 YTAV
-95 GLPSVFYFWP
+95 SVDGVPAVYYYWP

-153 KLKYQTNIYGAQN
+153 KVKYQTNTYGAQN
-166 FDLNLSGKL
+166 FDMNLSGKL

-183 SAYQNFDPGSMDL
+183 STYQNFDPGSMDL
-196 KFTNFIDR
+196 KFTNYIDR

-210 GLTHLFNNDRGRI
+210 GLTRLFNNDRGRF

-229 NVTHPLTS
+229 NVTHPLTT

-249 GKVSELKGF
+249 GKVSELNGF

-269 GMMQYRDVK
+269 GTMQYRDVK
-278 TGELVTDNLY
+278 TGELVTNNLY
-288 DIIKTRTHEGT
+288 DIIKTRTHEAT

-341 ADNGEQF
+341 ADNGDAF

-364 KDAMLIAEL
+364 KDAMFIAEL

-382 AFGVNELYSN
+382 AFGINELYSN

-407 PNPRKLIYNGQE
+407 PNPRKLVYNGKE

-434 NKLAAYVTDTWRV
+434 NKLAAYVNDTWRV
-447 SPSFRMGYGARLELF
+447 SRNFRMGYGARLELF
-462 NIGVDYIGDSRFTDF
+462 NIGVDYIGDGRFSDF
-477 YIGAKYNDADG
+477 YIGANYSDADG
-488 NQKTVATTHHTNTG
+488 NSKTVGTTHHTNTG
-502 LNYAV
+502 LNYVV

-513 NITHNFGLTGEI
+513 NITSNFGLTGEI

-548 PFILGRAGIFYNSK
+548 PFILGRAGIFYNSS

-585 SENPNEDPVMVGASS
+585 SDNPNEDPVMVGASS
-600 GIQTMGWTT
+600 GIETMGWTT

-616 KGFKFHAMFTYQN
+616 KGFKFHAMLTLQS

-645 FSDKIVTK
+645 FSDKTVTK
-653 QSKIIIELDP
+653 QSKMIIELDP

-741 AGTVMAGNYIRP
+741 AGTIMAGNYIRP

>member
-1 MRNKHLLPLSLV
+1 MKHNKLLLPTFLV
-13 ATVALTVMPN
+13 AAS
-23 TGLANNMANDGTN
+23 LATTLPVHADTLLKAYAAVEDSTKTEGNDHG
-36 VNEANNYT
+36 V
-44 QLNNNA
+44 
-50 HLQQRKDSVVEKG
+50 
-63 SDRGIMLNAKSTTE
+63 MLNAKDATE
-77 PRQVEIGLPMN
+77 PRQVEIGLPMS
-88 YTAVMFN
+88 YTAV
-95 GLPSVFYFWP
+95 SVDGVPAVYYYWP

-153 KLKYQTNIYGAQN
+153 KVKYQTNTYGAQN
-166 FDLNLSGKL
+166 FDMNLSGKL

-183 SAYQNFDPGSMDL
+183 STYQNFDPGSMDL
-196 KFTNFIDR
+196 KFTNYIDR

-210 GLTHLFNNDRGRI
+210 GLTRLFNNDRGRF

-229 NVTHPLTS
+229 NVTHPLTT

-258 RMGRDSYLPVD
+258 RMGRDFYLPVD
-269 GMMQYRDVK
+269 GTMQYRDVK
-278 TGELVTDNLY
+278 TGELVTNNLY
-288 DIIKTRTHEGT
+288 DIIKTRTHEAT

-341 ADNGEQF
+341 ADNGDAF

-364 KDAMLIAEL
+364 KDAMFIAEL

-382 AFGVNELYSN
+382 AFGINELYSN
-392 IDYARSTTQYYHEVA
+392 IDYVRSTTQYYHEVA
-407 PNPRKLIYNGQE
+407 PNPRKLVYNGKE

-434 NKLAAYVTDTWRV
+434 NKLAAYVNDTWRV
-447 SPSFRMGYGARLELF
+447 SRNFRMGYGARLELF
-462 NIGVDYIGDSRFTDF
+462 NIGVDYIGDGRFSDF
-477 YIGAKYNDADG
+477 YIGANYSDADG
-488 NQKTVATTHHTNTG
+488 NSKTVGTTHHTNTG
-502 LNYAV
+502 LNYVV

-513 NITHNFGLTGEI
+513 NITSNFGLTGEI

-548 PFILGRAGIFYNSK
+548 PFILGRAGIFYNSS

-585 SENPNEDPVMVGASS
+585 SDNPNEDPVMVGASS
-600 GIQTMGWTT
+600 GIETMGWTT

-616 KGFKFHAMFTYQN
+616 KGFKFHAMLTLQS

-645 FSDKIVTK
+645 FSDKTVTK
-653 QSKIIIELDP
+653 QSKMIIELDP

-741 AGTVMAGNYIRP
+741 AGTIMAGNYIRP

>member
-1 MRNKHLLPLSLV
+1 MKHNKLLLPTFLV
-13 ATVALTVMPN
+13 AAS
-23 TGLANNMANDGTN
+23 LATTLPVHADTLLKAYAAVEDSTKTEGNDHG
-36 VNEANNYT
+36 V
-44 QLNNNA
+44 
-50 HLQQRKDSVVEKG
+50 
-63 SDRGIMLNAKSTTE
+63 MLNAKDATE
-77 PRQVEIGLPMN
+77 PRQVEIGLPMS
-88 YTAVMFN
+88 YTAV
-95 GLPSVFYFWP
+95 SVDGVPAVYYYWP

-153 KLKYQTNIYGAQN
+153 KVKYQTNTYGAQN
-166 FDLNLSGKL
+166 FDMNLSGKL

-183 SAYQNFDPGSMDL
+183 STYQNFDPGSMDL
-196 KFTNFIDR
+196 KFTNYIDR

-210 GLTHLFNNDRGRI
+210 GLTRLFNNDRGRF

-229 NVTHPLTS
+229 NVPHPLTT

-269 GMMQYRDVK
+269 GTMQYRDVK
-278 TGELVTDNLY
+278 TGELVTNNLY
-288 DIIKTRTHEGT
+288 DIIKTRTHEAT

-341 ADNGEQF
+341 ADNGDAF

-364 KDAMLIAEL
+364 KDAMFIAEL

-382 AFGVNELYSN
+382 AFGINELYSN

-407 PNPRKLIYNGQE
+407 PNPRKLVYNGKE

-434 NKLAAYVTDTWRV
+434 NKLAAYVNDTWRV
-447 SPSFRMGYGARLELF
+447 SRNFRMGYGARLELF
-462 NIGVDYIGDSRFTDF
+462 NIGVDYIGDGRFSDF
-477 YIGAKYNDADG
+477 YIGANYSDADG
-488 NQKTVATTHHTNTG
+488 NSKTVGTTHHTNTG
-502 LNYAV
+502 LNYVV

-513 NITHNFGLTGEI
+513 NITSNFGLTGEI

-548 PFILGRAGIFYNSK
+548 PFILGRAGIFYNSS

-585 SENPNEDPVMVGASS
+585 SDNPNEDPVMVGASS
-600 GIQTMGWTT
+600 GIETMGWTT

-616 KGFKFHAMFTYQN
+616 KGFKFHAMLTLQS

-645 FSDKIVTK
+645 FSDKTVTK
-653 QSKIIIELDP
+653 QSKMIIELDP

-741 AGTVMAGNYIRP
+741 AGTIMAGNYIRP

>member
-1 MRNKHLLPLSLV
+1 MNRRKLLLPSLLAVASIFPTLSANADTLNKSLI
-13 ATVALTVMPN
+13 ALEDT
-23 TGLANNMANDGTN
+23 TKTASNDHG
-36 VNEANNYT
+36 V
-44 QLNNNA
+44 
-50 HLQQRKDSVVEKG
+50 
-63 SDRGIMLNAKSTTE
+63 MLNAKDATE
-77 PRQVEIGLPMN
+77 PRQVEIGLPMS
-88 YTAVMFN
+88 YTAVSVD
-95 GLPSVFYFWP
+95 GLPAVYYYWP

-114 EQLLAGQ
+114 EQLLARQ
-121 GLQNISTT
+121 GLQNIATT

-153 KLKYQTNIYGAQN
+153 KLKYQTNTFGAQN

-183 SAYQNFDPGSMDL
+183 STYQNFDPGSMNL
-196 KFTNFIDR
+196 KFTNYIDR

-210 GLTHLFNNDRGRI
+210 GLTHLFNDDRGRF

-229 NVTHPLTS
+229 NETHPLTA

-249 GKVSELKGF
+249 GKVSELKNF

-278 TGELVTDNLY
+278 TGKLVTDNLY
-288 DIIKTRTHEGT
+288 DIIKTRTHEAT
-299 ALLDYDFGNNLTLA
+299 ALLDYDLGNNLSLA
-313 VKAKF
+313 VKGKF

-341 ADNGEQF
+341 ADNGEAF

-364 KDAMLIAEL
+364 KDAMFVAEL
-373 QKKTANHNW
+373 QKKTASHDW
-382 AFGVNELYSN
+382 AFGINELYSN

-407 PNPRKLIYNGQE
+407 PNPRKLIYNGAE
-419 YANLNGSSEYDKGFE
+419 YANLNGSTEYDKGFE
-434 NKLAAYVTDTWRV
+434 NKLAAYVNDTWRI
-447 SPSFRMGYGARLELF
+447 SRNFRMGYGARVELF
-462 NIGVDYIGDSRFTDF
+462 NLGVDYIGDKRFGDF
-477 YIGAKYNDADG
+477 HIGANYTDAEG
-488 NQKTVATTHHTNTG
+488 NKKTVGTTHHTNTG

-525 NFLQQYRHLE
+525 NFLRQYRHLE
-535 AYSGK
+535 AYSG
-540 TLPYYNHR
+540 TSLPYYNNR
-548 PFILGRAGIFYNSK
+548 PFILGRAGIFFNSS

-600 GIQTMGWTT
+600 GIETMGWTT

-616 KGFKFHAMFTYQN
+616 KGFTFHAMVTLQS

-645 FSDKIVTK
+645 FSGKTVTK
-653 QSKIIIELDP
+653 QSKIIVELDP

-677 YYSKQY
+677 YYGKQY

-704 KANKMLTFNVNV
+704 KASKMLTFNVNV

-741 AGTVMAGNYIRP
+741 AGTIMAGNYIRP

>member
-1 MRNKHLLPLSLV
+1 MNRKKLLLPSLLAVASIFPTLSANADTLNKSLI
-13 ATVALTVMPN
+13 ALEDT
-23 TGLANNMANDGTN
+23 TKTASNDHG
-36 VNEANNYT
+36 V
-44 QLNNNA
+44 
-50 HLQQRKDSVVEKG
+50 
-63 SDRGIMLNAKSTTE
+63 MLNAKDATE
-77 PRQVEIGLPMN
+77 PRQVEIGLPMS
-88 YTAVMFN
+88 YTAVSVD
-95 GLPSVFYFWP
+95 GLPAVYYYWP

-114 EQLLAGQ
+114 EQLLARQ
-121 GLQNISTT
+121 GLQNIATT

-153 KLKYQTNIYGAQN
+153 KLKYQTNTFGAQN

-183 SAYQNFDPGSMDL
+183 STYQNFDPGSMNL
-196 KFTNFIDR
+196 KFTNYIDR

-210 GLTHLFNNDRGRI
+210 GLTHLFNDDRGRF

-229 NVTHPLTS
+229 NETHPLTA

-249 GKVSELKGF
+249 GKVSELKNF

-278 TGELVTDNLY
+278 TGKLVTDNLY
-288 DIIKTRTHEGT
+288 DIIKTRTHEAT
-299 ALLDYDFGNNLTLA
+299 ALLDYDLGNNLSLA
-313 VKAKF
+313 VKGKF

-341 ADNGEQF
+341 ADNGEAF

-364 KDAMLIAEL
+364 KDALFVAEL
-373 QKKTANHNW
+373 QKKTASHDW
-382 AFGVNELYSN
+382 AFGINELYSN

-407 PNPRKLIYNGQE
+407 PNPRKLVYNGVE
-419 YANLNGSSEYDKGFE
+419 YANLNGSTEYDKGFE
-434 NKLAAYVTDTWRV
+434 NKLAAYVNDTWRV
-447 SPSFRMGYGARLELF
+447 SRNFRMGYGARVELF
-462 NIGVDYIGDSRFTDF
+462 NLGVDYIGDKRFSDF
-477 YIGAKYNDADG
+477 HIGANYTDAEG
-488 NQKTVATTHHTNTG
+488 NKKTVGTTHHTNTG

-525 NFLQQYRHLE
+525 NFLRQYRHLE
-535 AYSGK
+535 AYSGT
-540 TLPYYNHR
+540 TLPYYNNR
-548 PFILGRAGIFYNSK
+548 PFILGRAGIFFNSS

-600 GIQTMGWTT
+600 GIETMGWTT

-616 KGFKFHAMFTYQN
+616 KGFTFHAMVTLQS

-636 FEAFNKTYD
+636 FEAFNKNYD
-645 FSDKIVTK
+645 FSGKTVTK
-653 QSKIIIELDP
+653 QSKIIVELDP
-663 NYTYDRFNIWASFR
+663 NYTFDRFNIWASFR
-677 YYSKQY
+677 YYGKQY

-704 KANKMLTFNVNV
+704 KASKMLTFNVNV

-741 AGTVMAGNYIRP
+741 AGTIMAGNYIRP

>member
-1 MRNKHLLPLSLV
+1 MNRKKLLLPSLLAVASIFPTLSANADTLNKSV
-13 ATVALTVMPN
+13 IALEDT
-23 TGLANNMANDGTN
+23 TKTASNDHG
-36 VNEANNYT
+36 V
-44 QLNNNA
+44 
-50 HLQQRKDSVVEKG
+50 
-63 SDRGIMLNAKSTTE
+63 MLNAKDATE
-77 PRQVEIGLPMN
+77 PRQVEIGLPMS
-88 YTAVMFN
+88 YTAVSVD
-95 GLPSVFYFWP
+95 GLPAVYYYWP

-114 EQLLAGQ
+114 EQLLARQ
-121 GLQNISTT
+121 GLQNIATT

-153 KLKYQTNIYGAQN
+153 KLKYQTNTFGAQN

-183 SAYQNFDPGSMDL
+183 STYQNFDPGSMNL
-196 KFTNFIDR
+196 KFTNYIDR

-210 GLTHLFNNDRGRI
+210 GLTHLFNDDRGRF

-229 NVTHPLTS
+229 NETHPLTA

-249 GKVSELKGF
+249 GKVSELKNF

-278 TGELVTDNLY
+278 TGKLVTDNLY
-288 DIIKTRTHEGT
+288 DIIKTRTHEAT
-299 ALLDYDFGNNLTLA
+299 ALLDYDLGNNLSLA
-313 VKAKF
+313 VKGKF

-341 ADNGEQF
+341 ADNGDAF

-364 KDAMLIAEL
+364 KDAMLVAEL
-373 QKKTANHNW
+373 QKKTASHDW
-382 AFGVNELYSN
+382 AFGINELYSN

-407 PNPRKLIYNGQE
+407 PNPRKLIYNGVE
-419 YANLNGSSEYDKGFE
+419 YANLNGSTEYDKGFE
-434 NKLAAYVTDTWRV
+434 NKLAAYVNDTWRV
-447 SPSFRMGYGARLELF
+447 SRNFRMGYGARVELF
-462 NIGVDYIGDSRFTDF
+462 NLGVDYISDKRFGDFH
-477 YIGAKYNDADG
+477 IGANYTDAEG
-488 NQKTVATTHHTNTG
+488 NKKTVGITHHTNTG

-525 NFLQQYRHLE
+525 NFLRQYRHLE
-535 AYSGK
+535 AYSG
-540 TLPYYNHR
+540 TSLPYYNNR
-548 PFILGRAGIFYNSK
+548 PFILGRAGIFFNSS

-600 GIQTMGWTT
+600 GIETMGWTT

-616 KGFKFHAMFTYQN
+616 KGFTFHAMVTLQS

-645 FSDKIVTK
+645 FSGKTVTK
-653 QSKIIIELDP
+653 QSKLIVELDP

-677 YYSKQY
+677 YYGKQY

-704 KANKMLTFNVNV
+704 KASKMLTFNVNV

-741 AGTVMAGNYIRP
+741 AGTIMAGNYIRP

>member
-1 MRNKHLLPLSLV
+1 MNRKKLLLPSLLAVASIFPTLSANADTLNKSV
-13 ATVALTVMPN
+13 IALEDT
-23 TGLANNMANDGTN
+23 TKTASNDHG
-36 VNEANNYT
+36 V
-44 QLNNNA
+44 
-50 HLQQRKDSVVEKG
+50 
-63 SDRGIMLNAKSTTE
+63 MLNAKDATE
-77 PRQVEIGLPMN
+77 PRQVEIGLPMS
-88 YTAVMFN
+88 YTAVSVD
-95 GLPSVFYFWP
+95 GLPAVYYYWP

-114 EQLLAGQ
+114 EQLLARQ
-121 GLQNISTT
+121 GLQNIATT

-153 KLKYQTNIYGAQN
+153 KLKYQTNTFGAQN

-183 SAYQNFDPGSMDL
+183 STYQNFDPGSMNL
-196 KFTNFIDR
+196 KFTNYIDR

-210 GLTHLFNNDRGRI
+210 GLTHLFNDDRGRF

-229 NVTHPLTS
+229 NETHPLTA

-249 GKVSELKGF
+249 GKVSELKNF

-278 TGELVTDNLY
+278 TGKLVTDNLY
-288 DIIKTRTHEGT
+288 DIIKTRTHEAT
-299 ALLDYDFGNNLTLA
+299 ALLDYDLGNNLSLA
-313 VKAKF
+313 VKGKF

-341 ADNGEQF
+341 ADNGDAF

-364 KDAMLIAEL
+364 KDAMLVAEL
-373 QKKTANHNW
+373 QKKTASHDW
-382 AFGVNELYSN
+382 AFGINELYSH

-407 PNPRKLIYNGQE
+407 PNPRKLIYNGVE
-419 YANLNGSSEYDKGFE
+419 YANLNGSTEYDKGFE
-434 NKLAAYVTDTWRV
+434 NKLAAYVNDTWRV
-447 SPSFRMGYGARLELF
+447 SRNFRMGYGARVELF
-462 NIGVDYIGDSRFTDF
+462 NLGVDYISDKRFGDFH
-477 YIGAKYNDADG
+477 IGANYTDAEG
-488 NQKTVATTHHTNTG
+488 NKKTVGITHHTNTG

-525 NFLQQYRHLE
+525 NFLSQYRHLE
-535 AYSGK
+535 AYSG
-540 TLPYYNHR
+540 TSLPYYNNR
-548 PFILGRAGIFYNSK
+548 PFILGRAGIFFNSS

-600 GIQTMGWTT
+600 GIETMGWTT

-616 KGFKFHAMFTYQN
+616 KGFTFHAMVTLQS

-645 FSDKIVTK
+645 FSGKTVTK
-653 QSKIIIELDP
+653 QSKLIVELDP

-677 YYSKQY
+677 YYGKQY

-704 KANKMLTFNVNV
+704 KASKMLTFNVNV

-741 AGTVMAGNYIRP
+741 AGTIMAGNYIRP

>member
-1 MRNKHLLPLSLV
+1 MKHNKLLLPTFLV
-13 ATVALTVMPN
+13 AAS
-23 TGLANNMANDGTN
+23 LATTLPVHADTLLKAYAAVEDSTKTEGNDHG
-36 VNEANNYT
+36 V
-44 QLNNNA
+44 
-50 HLQQRKDSVVEKG
+50 
-63 SDRGIMLNAKSTTE
+63 MLNAKDATE
-77 PRQVEIGLPMN
+77 PRQVEIGLPMS
-88 YTAVMFN
+88 YTAV
-95 GLPSVFYFWP
+95 SVDGVPAVYYYWP

-153 KLKYQTNIYGAQN
+153 KVKYQTNTYGAQN
-166 FDLNLSGKL
+166 FDMNLSGKL

-183 SAYQNFDPGSMDL
+183 STYQNFAPGSMDL
-196 KFTNFIDR
+196 KFTNYIDR

-210 GLTHLFNNDRGRI
+210 GLTRLFNNDRGRF

-229 NVTHPLTS
+229 NVTHPLTT

-249 GKVSELKGF
+249 GKVSELNGF

-269 GMMQYRDVK
+269 GTMQYRDVK
-278 TGELVTDNLY
+278 TGELVTNNLY
-288 DIIKTRTHEGT
+288 DIIKTRTHEAT

-341 ADNGEQF
+341 ADNGDAF

-364 KDAMLIAEL
+364 KDAMFIAEL

-382 AFGVNELYSN
+382 AFGINELYSN

-407 PNPRKLIYNGQE
+407 PNPRKLVYNGKE

-434 NKLAAYVTDTWRV
+434 NKLAAYVNDTWRV
-447 SPSFRMGYGARLELF
+447 SRNFRMGYGARLELF
-462 NIGVDYIGDSRFTDF
+462 NIGVDYIGDGRFSDF
-477 YIGAKYNDADG
+477 YIGANYSDADG
-488 NQKTVATTHHTNTG
+488 NSKTVGTTHHTNTG
-502 LNYAV
+502 LNYVV

-513 NITHNFGLTGEI
+513 NITSNFGLTGEI

-548 PFILGRAGIFYNSK
+548 PFILGRAGIFYNSS

-585 SENPNEDPVMVGASS
+585 SDNPNEDPVMVGASS
-600 GIQTMGWTT
+600 GIETMGWTT

-616 KGFKFHAMFTYQN
+616 KGFKFHAMLTLQS

-645 FSDKIVTK
+645 FSDKTVTK
-653 QSKIIIELDP
+653 QSKMIIELDP

-741 AGTVMAGNYIRP
+741 AGTIMAGNYIRP

>member
-1 MRNKHLLPLSLV
+1 MKHNKLLLPTFLV
-13 ATVALTVMPN
+13 AASLATTLPVHADTLLKAYAAVEDSTN
-23 TGLANNMANDGTN
+23 TEGNDHG
-36 VNEANNYT
+36 V
-44 QLNNNA
+44 
-50 HLQQRKDSVVEKG
+50 
-63 SDRGIMLNAKSTTE
+63 MLNAKDATE
-77 PRQVEIGLPMN
+77 PRQVEIGLPMS
-88 YTAVMFN
+88 YTAV
-95 GLPSVFYFWP
+95 SVDGVPAVYYYWP

-153 KLKYQTNIYGAQN
+153 KVKYQTNTYGAQN
-166 FDLNLSGKL
+166 FDMNLSGKL

-183 SAYQNFDPGSMDL
+183 STYQNFDPGSMDL
-196 KFTNFIDR
+196 KFTNYIDR

-210 GLTHLFNNDRGRI
+210 GLTRLFNNDRGRF

-229 NVTHPLTS
+229 NVTHPLTT

-269 GMMQYRDVK
+269 GTMQYRDVK
-278 TGELVTDNLY
+278 TGELVTNNLY
-288 DIIKTRTHEGT
+288 DIIKTRTHEAT

-341 ADNGEQF
+341 ADNGDAF

-357 QINAFCV
+357 QINTFCV
-364 KDAMLIAEL
+364 KDAMFIAEL

-382 AFGVNELYSN
+382 AFGINELYSN
-392 IDYARSTTQYYHEVA
+392 IDYVRSTTQYYHEVA
-407 PNPRKLIYNGQE
+407 PNPRKLVYNGKE

-434 NKLAAYVTDTWRV
+434 NKLAAYVNDTWRV
-447 SPSFRMGYGARLELF
+447 LRNFRMGYGARLELF
-462 NIGVDYIGDSRFTDF
+462 NIGVDYIGDGRFSDF
-477 YIGAKYNDADG
+477 YIGANYSDADG
-488 NQKTVATTHHTNTG
+488 NSKTVGTTHHTNTG
-502 LNYAV
+502 LNYVV

-513 NITHNFGLTGEI
+513 NITSNFGLTGEI

-548 PFILGRAGIFYNSK
+548 PFILGRAGIFYNSS

-585 SENPNEDPVMVGASS
+585 SDNPNEDPVMVGASS
-600 GIQTMGWTT
+600 GIETMGWTT

-616 KGFKFHAMFTYQN
+616 KGFKFHAMLTLQS

-645 FSDKIVTK
+645 FSDKTVTK
-653 QSKIIIELDP
+653 QSKMIIELDP

-741 AGTVMAGNYIRP
+741 AGTIMAGNYIRP

>member
-1 MRNKHLLPLSLV
+1 MKHNKLLLPTFLV
-13 ATVALTVMPN
+13 AAS
-23 TGLANNMANDGTN
+23 LATTLPVHADTLLKAYAAVEDSTKTEGNDHG
-36 VNEANNYT
+36 V
-44 QLNNNA
+44 
-50 HLQQRKDSVVEKG
+50 
-63 SDRGIMLNAKSTTE
+63 MLNAKDATE
-77 PRQVEIGLPMN
+77 PRQVEIGLPMS
-88 YTAVMFN
+88 YTAV
-95 GLPSVFYFWP
+95 SVDGVPAVYYYWP

-153 KLKYQTNIYGAQN
+153 KVKYQTNTYGAQN
-166 FDLNLSGKL
+166 FDMNLSGKL

-183 SAYQNFDPGSMDL
+183 STYQNFDPGSMDL
-196 KFTNFIDR
+196 KFTNYIDR

-210 GLTHLFNNDRGRI
+210 GLTRLFNNDRGRF

-229 NVTHPLTS
+229 NVTHPLTT

-269 GMMQYRDVK
+269 GTMQYRDVK
-278 TGELVTDNLY
+278 TGELVTNNLY
-288 DIIKTRTHEGT
+288 DIIKTRTHEAT

-341 ADNGEQF
+341 ADNGDAF

-364 KDAMLIAEL
+364 KDAMFIAEL

-382 AFGVNELYSN
+382 AFGINELYSN

-407 PNPRKLIYNGQE
+407 PNPRKLVYNGKE

-434 NKLAAYVTDTWRV
+434 NKLAAYVNDTWRV
-447 SPSFRMGYGARLELF
+447 SRNFRMGYGARLELF
-462 NIGVDYIGDSRFTDF
+462 NIGVDYIGDGRFSDF
-477 YIGAKYNDADG
+477 YIGANYSDADG
-488 NQKTVATTHHTNTG
+488 NSKTVGTTHHTNTG
-502 LNYAV
+502 LNYVV

-513 NITHNFGLTGEI
+513 NITSNFGLTGEI

-548 PFILGRAGIFYNSK
+548 PFILGRAGIFYNSS

-585 SENPNEDPVMVGASS
+585 SDNPNEDPVMVGASS
-600 GIQTMGWTT
+600 GIETMGWTT

-616 KGFKFHAMFTYQN
+616 KGFKFHAMLTLQS

-645 FSDKIVTK
+645 FSDKTVTK
-653 QSKIIIELDP
+653 QSKMIIELDP

-704 KANKMLTFNVNV
+704 KVNKMLTFNVNV

-741 AGTVMAGNYIRP
+741 AGTIMAGNYIRP

>member
-1 MRNKHLLPLSLV
+1 MKHNKLLLPTFLV
-13 ATVALTVMPN
+13 AAS
-23 TGLANNMANDGTN
+23 LATTLPVHADTLLKAYAAVEDSTKTEGNDHG
-36 VNEANNYT
+36 V
-44 QLNNNA
+44 
-50 HLQQRKDSVVEKG
+50 
-63 SDRGIMLNAKSTTE
+63 MLNAKDATE
-77 PRQVEIGLPMN
+77 PRQVEIGLPMS
-88 YTAVMFN
+88 YTAV
-95 GLPSVFYFWP
+95 SVDGVPAVYYYWP

-114 EQLLAGQ
+114 EQLLAGL

-153 KLKYQTNIYGAQN
+153 KVKYQTNTYGAQN
-166 FDLNLSGKL
+166 FDMNLSGKL

-183 SAYQNFDPGSMDL
+183 STYQNFDPGSMDL
-196 KFTNFIDR
+196 KFTNYIDR

-210 GLTHLFNNDRGRI
+210 GLTRLFNNDRGRF

-229 NVTHPLTS
+229 NVTHPLTT

-269 GMMQYRDVK
+269 GTMQYRDVK
-278 TGELVTDNLY
+278 TGELVTNNLY
-288 DIIKTRTHEGT
+288 DIIKTRTHEAT

-341 ADNGEQF
+341 ADNGDAF

-364 KDAMLIAEL
+364 KDAMFIAEL

-382 AFGVNELYSN
+382 AFGINELYSN

-407 PNPRKLIYNGQE
+407 PNPRKLVYNGKE

-434 NKLAAYVTDTWRV
+434 NKLAAYVNDTWRV
-447 SPSFRMGYGARLELF
+447 SRNFRMGYGARLELF
-462 NIGVDYIGDSRFTDF
+462 NIGVDYIGDGRFSDF
-477 YIGAKYNDADG
+477 YIGANYSDADG
-488 NQKTVATTHHTNTG
+488 NSKTVGTTHHTNTG
-502 LNYAV
+502 LNYVV

-513 NITHNFGLTGEI
+513 NITSNFGLTGEI

-548 PFILGRAGIFYNSK
+548 PFILGRAGIFYNSS

-585 SENPNEDPVMVGASS
+585 SDNPNEDPVMVGASS
-600 GIQTMGWTT
+600 GIETMGWTT

-616 KGFKFHAMFTYQN
+616 KGFKFHAMLTLQS

-645 FSDKIVTK
+645 FSDKTVTK
-653 QSKIIIELDP
+653 QSKMIIELDP

-741 AGTVMAGNYIRP
+741 AGTIMAGNYIRP

>member
-1 MRNKHLLPLSLV
+1 MNRRKLLLPSLLAVASIFPTLSANADTLNKSV
-13 ATVALTVMPN
+13 IALEDT
-23 TGLANNMANDGTN
+23 TKTASNDHG
-36 VNEANNYT
+36 V
-44 QLNNNA
+44 
-50 HLQQRKDSVVEKG
+50 
-63 SDRGIMLNAKSTTE
+63 MLNAKDATE
-77 PRQVEIGLPMN
+77 PRQVEIGLPMS
-88 YTAVMFN
+88 YTAVSVD
-95 GLPSVFYFWP
+95 GLSAVYYYWP

-114 EQLLAGQ
+114 EQLLARQ
-121 GLQNISTT
+121 GLQNIATT

-153 KLKYQTNIYGAQN
+153 KLKYQTNTFGAQN

-183 SAYQNFDPGSMDL
+183 STYQNFDPGSMNL
-196 KFTNFIDR
+196 KFTNYIDR

-210 GLTHLFNNDRGRI
+210 GLTHLFNDDRGRF

-229 NVTHPLTS
+229 NETHPLTA

-249 GKVSELKGF
+249 GKVSELKNF

-269 GMMQYRDVK
+269 GMMQYRNVK

-288 DIIKTRTHEGT
+288 DIIKTRTHEAT
-299 ALLDYDFGNNLTLA
+299 ALLDYDLGNNLSLA
-313 VKAKF
+313 VKGKF

-341 ADNGEQF
+341 ADNGDAF
-348 HGTIQRRLS
+348 HGTVQRRLS

-364 KDAMLIAEL
+364 KDALFVAEL
-373 QKKTANHNW
+373 QKKTASHDW
-382 AFGVNELYSN
+382 AFGINELYSN

-407 PNPRKLIYNGQE
+407 PNPRKLIYNGAE

-434 NKLAAYVTDTWRV
+434 NKLAAYVNDTWRV
-447 SPSFRMGYGARLELF
+447 SRNFRMGYGARVELF
-462 NIGVDYIGDSRFTDF
+462 NLGVDYIGDKRFGDF
-477 YIGAKYNDADG
+477 HIGANYTDAEG
-488 NQKTVATTHHTNTG
+488 NKKTVGITHHTHTG

-525 NFLQQYRHLE
+525 NFLRQYRHLE
-535 AYSGK
+535 AYSGAS
-540 TLPYYNHR
+540 LPYYNNR
-548 PFILGRAGIFYNSK
+548 PFILGRAGIFFNSS

-600 GIQTMGWTT
+600 GIETMGWTT

-616 KGFKFHAMFTYQN
+616 KGFTFHAMVTLQS

-645 FSDKIVTK
+645 FSGKTVTK
-653 QSKIIIELDP
+653 QSKLIVELDP

-677 YYSKQY
+677 YYGKQY

-704 KANKMLTFNVNV
+704 KASKMLTFNVNV

-741 AGTVMAGNYIRP
+741 AGTIMAGNYIRP

>member
-1 MRNKHLLPLSLV
+1 MKHNKLLLPTFLV
-13 ATVALTVMPN
+13 AAS
-23 TGLANNMANDGTN
+23 LATTLPVHADTLLKAYAAVEDSTKTEGNDHG
-36 VNEANNYT
+36 V
-44 QLNNNA
+44 
-50 HLQQRKDSVVEKG
+50 
-63 SDRGIMLNAKSTTE
+63 MLNAKDATE
-77 PRQVEIGLPMN
+77 PRQVEIGLPMS
-88 YTAVMFN
+88 YTAV
-95 GLPSVFYFWP
+95 SVDGVPAVYYYWP

-129 AIKFGEIGYGV
+129 AIKFGVIGYGV

-153 KLKYQTNIYGAQN
+153 KVKYQTNTYGAQN
-166 FDLNLSGKL
+166 FDMNLSGKL

-183 SAYQNFDPGSMDL
+183 STYQNFDPGSMDL
-196 KFTNFIDR
+196 KFTNYIDR

-210 GLTHLFNNDRGRI
+210 GLTRLFNNDRGRF

-229 NVTHPLTS
+229 NVTHPLTT

-269 GMMQYRDVK
+269 GTMQYRDVK
-278 TGELVTDNLY
+278 TGELVTNNLY
-288 DIIKTRTHEGT
+288 DIIKTRTHEAT

-341 ADNGEQF
+341 ADNGDAF

-364 KDAMLIAEL
+364 KDAMFIAEL

-382 AFGVNELYSN
+382 AFGINELYSN

-407 PNPRKLIYNGQE
+407 PNPRKLVYNGKE

-434 NKLAAYVTDTWRV
+434 NKLAAYVNDTWRV
-447 SPSFRMGYGARLELF
+447 SRNFRMGYGARLELF
-462 NIGVDYIGDSRFTDF
+462 NIGVDYIGDGRFSDF
-477 YIGAKYNDADG
+477 YIGANYSDADG
-488 NQKTVATTHHTNTG
+488 NSKTVGTTHHTNTG
-502 LNYAV
+502 LNYVV

-513 NITHNFGLTGEI
+513 NITSNFGLTGEI

-548 PFILGRAGIFYNSK
+548 PFILGRAGIFYNSS

-585 SENPNEDPVMVGASS
+585 SDNPNEDPVMVGASS
-600 GIQTMGWTT
+600 GIETMGWTT

-616 KGFKFHAMFTYQN
+616 KGFKFHAMLTLQS

-645 FSDKIVTK
+645 FSDKTVTK
-653 QSKIIIELDP
+653 QSKMIIELDP

-741 AGTVMAGNYIRP
+741 AGTIMAGNYIRP

>member
-1 MRNKHLLPLSLV
+1 MNRKKLLLPSLLAVASIFPTLSANADTLNKSV
-13 ATVALTVMPN
+13 IALEDT
-23 TGLANNMANDGTN
+23 TKTASNDHG
-36 VNEANNYT
+36 V
-44 QLNNNA
+44 
-50 HLQQRKDSVVEKG
+50 
-63 SDRGIMLNAKSTTE
+63 MLNAKDATE
-77 PRQVEIGLPMN
+77 PRQVEIGLPMS
-88 YTAVMFN
+88 YTAVSVD
-95 GLPSVFYFWP
+95 GLPAVYYYWP

-114 EQLLAGQ
+114 EQLLARQ
-121 GLQNISTT
+121 GLQNIATI

-153 KLKYQTNIYGAQN
+153 KLKYQTNTFGAQN

-183 SAYQNFDPGSMDL
+183 STYQNFDPGSMNL
-196 KFTNFIDR
+196 KFTNYIDR

-210 GLTHLFNNDRGRI
+210 GLTHLFNDDRGRF

-229 NVTHPLTS
+229 NETHPLTA

-249 GKVSELKGF
+249 GKVSELKNF

-278 TGELVTDNLY
+278 TGKLVTDNLY
-288 DIIKTRTHEGT
+288 DIIKTRTHEAT
-299 ALLDYDFGNNLTLA
+299 ALLDYDLGNNLSLA
-313 VKAKF
+313 VKGKF

-341 ADNGEQF
+341 ADNGDAF

-364 KDAMLIAEL
+364 KDAMLVAEL
-373 QKKTANHNW
+373 QKKTASHDW
-382 AFGVNELYSN
+382 AFGINELYSN

-407 PNPRKLIYNGQE
+407 PNPRKLIYNGAE

-434 NKLAAYVTDTWRV
+434 NKLAAYVNDTWRV
-447 SPSFRMGYGARLELF
+447 SRNFRMGYGARVELF
-462 NIGVDYIGDSRFTDF
+462 NLGVDYIGDKRFSDF
-477 YIGAKYNDADG
+477 HIGANYTDAEG
-488 NQKTVATTHHTNTG
+488 SKKTVGVSHHTNTG

-525 NFLQQYRHLE
+525 NFLRQYRHLE
-535 AYSGK
+535 AYSG
-540 TLPYYNHR
+540 TSLPYYNNR
-548 PFILGRAGIFYNSK
+548 PFILGRAGIFFNSS

-600 GIQTMGWTT
+600 GIETMGWTT

-616 KGFKFHAMFTYQN
+616 KGFTFHAMVTLQS

-645 FSDKIVTK
+645 FSGKTVTK
-653 QSKIIIELDP
+653 QSKLIVELDP

-677 YYSKQY
+677 YYGKQY

-704 KANKMLTFNVNV
+704 KASKMLTFNVNV

-741 AGTVMAGNYIRP
+741 AGTIMAGNYIRP

>member
-1 MRNKHLLPLSLV
+1 MKHNKLLLPTFLV
-13 ATVALTVMPN
+13 AAS
-23 TGLANNMANDGTN
+23 LATTLPVHADTLLKAYAAVEDSTKTEGNDHG
-36 VNEANNYT
+36 V
-44 QLNNNA
+44 
-50 HLQQRKDSVVEKG
+50 
-63 SDRGIMLNAKSTTE
+63 MLNAKDATE
-77 PRQVEIGLPMN
+77 PRQVEIGLPMS
-88 YTAVMFN
+88 YTAV
-95 GLPSVFYFWP
+95 SVDGVPAVYYYWP

-153 KLKYQTNIYGAQN
+153 KVKYQTNTYGAQN
-166 FDLNLSGKL
+166 FDMNLSGKL
-175 AKKTYFTL
+175 TKKTYFTL
-183 SAYQNFDPGSMDL
+183 STYQNFDPGSMDL
-196 KFTNFIDR
+196 KFTNYIDR

-210 GLTHLFNNDRGRI
+210 GLTRLFNNDRGRF

-229 NVTHPLTS
+229 NVTHPLTT

-269 GMMQYRDVK
+269 GTMQYRDVK
-278 TGELVTDNLY
+278 TGELVTNNLY
-288 DIIKTRTHEGT
+288 DIIKTRTHEAT

-341 ADNGEQF
+341 ADNGDAF

-364 KDAMLIAEL
+364 KDAMFIAEL

-382 AFGVNELYSN
+382 AFGINELYSN

-407 PNPRKLIYNGQE
+407 PNPRKLVYNGKE

-434 NKLAAYVTDTWRV
+434 NKLAAYVNDTWRV
-447 SPSFRMGYGARLELF
+447 SRNFRMGYGARLELF
-462 NIGVDYIGDSRFTDF
+462 NIGVDYIGDGRFSDF
-477 YIGAKYNDADG
+477 YIGANYSDADG
-488 NQKTVATTHHTNTG
+488 NSKTVGTTHHTNTG
-502 LNYAV
+502 LNYVV

-513 NITHNFGLTGEI
+513 NITSNFGLTGEI

-548 PFILGRAGIFYNSK
+548 PFILGRAGIFYNSS

-585 SENPNEDPVMVGASS
+585 SDNPNEDPVMVGASS
-600 GIQTMGWTT
+600 GIETMGWTT

-616 KGFKFHAMFTYQN
+616 KGFKFHAMLTLQS

-645 FSDKIVTK
+645 FSDKTVTK
-653 QSKIIIELDP
+653 QSKMIIELDP

-741 AGTVMAGNYIRP
+741 AGTIMAGNYIRP

>member
-1 MRNKHLLPLSLV
+1 MNRKKLLLPSLLAVASIFPTLSANADTLNKSLI
-13 ATVALTVMPN
+13 ALEDT
-23 TGLANNMANDGTN
+23 TKTASNDHG
-36 VNEANNYT
+36 V
-44 QLNNNA
+44 
-50 HLQQRKDSVVEKG
+50 
-63 SDRGIMLNAKSTTE
+63 MLNAKDATE
-77 PRQVEIGLPMN
+77 PRQVEIGLPMS
-88 YTAVMFN
+88 YTAVSVD
-95 GLPSVFYFWP
+95 GLPAVYYYWP

-114 EQLLAGQ
+114 EQLLARQ
-121 GLQNISTT
+121 GLQNIATT

-153 KLKYQTNIYGAQN
+153 KLKYQTNTFGAQN

-183 SAYQNFDPGSMDL
+183 STYQNFDPGSMNL
-196 KFTNFIDR
+196 KFTNYIDR

-210 GLTHLFNNDRGRI
+210 GLTHLFNDDRGRF

-229 NVTHPLTS
+229 NETHPLTA

-249 GKVSELKGF
+249 GKVSELKNF

-278 TGELVTDNLY
+278 TGKLVTDNLY
-288 DIIKTRTHEGT
+288 DIIKTRTHEAT
-299 ALLDYDFGNNLTLA
+299 ALLDYDLGNNLSLA
-313 VKAKF
+313 VKGKF

-341 ADNGEQF
+341 ADNGDAF

-364 KDAMLIAEL
+364 KDALFVAEL
-373 QKKTANHNW
+373 QKKTASHDW
-382 AFGVNELYSN
+382 AFGINELYSN

-407 PNPRKLIYNGQE
+407 PNPRKLVYNGVE
-419 YANLNGSSEYDKGFE
+419 YANLNGSTEYDKGFE
-434 NKLAAYVTDTWRV
+434 NKLAAYVNDTWRV
-447 SPSFRMGYGARLELF
+447 SRNFRMGYGARVELF
-462 NIGVDYIGDSRFTDF
+462 NVGVDYIGDKRFSDF
-477 YIGAKYNDADG
+477 HIGANYTDAEG
-488 NQKTVATTHHTNTG
+488 NKKTVGITHHTNTG

-525 NFLQQYRHLE
+525 NFLRQYRHLE
-535 AYSGK
+535 AYSG
-540 TLPYYNHR
+540 TSLPYYNNR
-548 PFILGRAGIFYNSK
+548 PFILGRAGIFFNSS

-600 GIQTMGWTT
+600 GIETMGWTT

-616 KGFKFHAMFTYQN
+616 KGFTFHAMVTLQS

-645 FSDKIVTK
+645 FSGKTVTK
-653 QSKIIIELDP
+653 QSKLIVELDP

-677 YYSKQY
+677 YYGKQY

-704 KANKMLTFNVNV
+704 KASKMLTFNVNV

-741 AGTVMAGNYIRP
+741 AGTIMAGNYIRP

>member
-1 MRNKHLLPLSLV
+1 MNRRKLLLPSLLAVASIFPTLSANADTLNKSV
-13 ATVALTVMPN
+13 IALEDT
-23 TGLANNMANDGTN
+23 TKTASNDHG
-36 VNEANNYT
+36 V
-44 QLNNNA
+44 
-50 HLQQRKDSVVEKG
+50 
-63 SDRGIMLNAKSTTE
+63 MLNAKDATE
-77 PRQVEIGLPMN
+77 PRQVEIGLPMS
-88 YTAVMFN
+88 YTAVSVD
-95 GLPSVFYFWP
+95 GLPAVYYYWP

-114 EQLLAGQ
+114 EQLLARQ
-121 GLQNISTT
+121 GLQNIATT

-153 KLKYQTNIYGAQN
+153 KLKYQTNTFGAQN

-183 SAYQNFDPGSMDL
+183 STYQNFDPGSMNL
-196 KFTNFIDR
+196 KFTNYIDR

-210 GLTHLFNNDRGRI
+210 GLTHLFNDDRGRF

-229 NVTHPLTS
+229 NETHPLTA

-249 GKVSELKGF
+249 GKVSELKNF

-269 GMMQYRDVK
+269 GMMQYRNVK

-288 DIIKTRTHEGT
+288 DIIKTRTHEAT
-299 ALLDYDFGNNLTLA
+299 ALLDYDLGNNLSLA
-313 VKAKF
+313 VKGKF

-341 ADNGEQF
+341 ADNGDAF

-364 KDAMLIAEL
+364 KDALFVAEL
-373 QKKTANHNW
+373 QKKTASHDW
-382 AFGVNELYSN
+382 AFGINELYSN

-407 PNPRKLIYNGQE
+407 PNPRKLIYNGVE

-434 NKLAAYVTDTWRV
+434 NKLAAYVNDTWRV
-447 SPSFRMGYGARLELF
+447 SRNFRMGYGARVELF
-462 NIGVDYIGDSRFTDF
+462 NLGVDYIGDKRFSDF
-477 YIGAKYNDADG
+477 HIGANYTDAEG
-488 NQKTVATTHHTNTG
+488 NKKTVGVSHHTNTG

-525 NFLQQYRHLE
+525 NFLRQYRHLE
-535 AYSGK
+535 AYSG
-540 TLPYYNHR
+540 TSLPYYNNR
-548 PFILGRAGIFYNSK
+548 PFILGRAGIFFNSS

-600 GIQTMGWTT
+600 GIETMGWTT

-616 KGFKFHAMFTYQN
+616 KGFTFHAMVTLQS

-645 FSDKIVTK
+645 FSGKTVTK
-653 QSKIIIELDP
+653 QSKLIVELDP

-677 YYSKQY
+677 YYGKQY

-704 KANKMLTFNVNV
+704 KASKMLTFNVNV

-741 AGTVMAGNYIRP
+741 AGTIMAGNYIRP

>member
-1 MRNKHLLPLSLV
+1 MKHNKLLLPTFLV
-13 ATVALTVMPN
+13 AAS
-23 TGLANNMANDGTN
+23 LATTLPVHADTLLKAYAAVEDSTKTEGNDHG
-36 VNEANNYT
+36 V
-44 QLNNNA
+44 
-50 HLQQRKDSVVEKG
+50 
-63 SDRGIMLNAKSTTE
+63 MLNAKDATE
-77 PRQVEIGLPMN
+77 PRQVEIGLPMS
-88 YTAVMFN
+88 YTAV
-95 GLPSVFYFWP
+95 SVDGVPAVYYYWP

-153 KLKYQTNIYGAQN
+153 KVKYQTNTYGAQN
-166 FDLNLSGKL
+166 FDMNLSGKL

-183 SAYQNFDPGSMDL
+183 CTYQNFDPGSMDL
-196 KFTNFIDR
+196 KFTNYIDR

-210 GLTHLFNNDRGRI
+210 GLTRLFNNDRGRF

-229 NVTHPLTS
+229 NVTHPLTT

-269 GMMQYRDVK
+269 GTMQYRDVK
-278 TGELVTDNLY
+278 TGELVTNNLY
-288 DIIKTRTHEGT
+288 DIIKTRTHEAT
-299 ALLDYDFGNNLTLA
+299 SLLDYDFGNNLTLA

-341 ADNGEQF
+341 ADNGDAF

-364 KDAMLIAEL
+364 KDAMFIAEL

-382 AFGVNELYSN
+382 AFGINELYSN

-407 PNPRKLIYNGQE
+407 PNPRKLVYNGKE

-434 NKLAAYVTDTWRV
+434 NKLAAYVNDTWRV
-447 SPSFRMGYGARLELF
+447 SRNFRMGYGARLELF
-462 NIGVDYIGDSRFTDF
+462 NIGVDYIGDGRFSDF
-477 YIGAKYNDADG
+477 YIGANYSDADG
-488 NQKTVATTHHTNTG
+488 NSKTVGTTHHTNTG
-502 LNYAV
+502 LNYVV

-513 NITHNFGLTGEI
+513 NITSNFGLTGEI

-548 PFILGRAGIFYNSK
+548 PFILGRAGIFYNSS

-585 SENPNEDPVMVGASS
+585 SDNPNEDPVMVGASS
-600 GIQTMGWTT
+600 GIETMGWTT

-616 KGFKFHAMFTYQN
+616 KGFKFHAMLTLQS

-645 FSDKIVTK
+645 FSDKTVTK
-653 QSKIIIELDP
+653 QSKMIIELDP

-741 AGTVMAGNYIRP
+741 AGTIMAGNYIRP

>member
-1 MRNKHLLPLSLV
+1 MKHNKLLLPTFLV
-13 ATVALTVMPN
+13 AAS
-23 TGLANNMANDGTN
+23 LATTLPVHADTLLKAYAAVEDSTKTEGNDHG
-36 VNEANNYT
+36 V
-44 QLNNNA
+44 
-50 HLQQRKDSVVEKG
+50 
-63 SDRGIMLNAKSTTE
+63 MLNAKDATE
-77 PRQVEIGLPMN
+77 PRQVEIGLPMS
-88 YTAVMFN
+88 YTAV
-95 GLPSVFYFWP
+95 SVDGVPAVYYYWP

-153 KLKYQTNIYGAQN
+153 KVKYQTNTYGAQN
-166 FDLNLSGKL
+166 FDMNLSGKL

-183 SAYQNFDPGSMDL
+183 STYQNFDPGSMDL
-196 KFTNFIDR
+196 KFTNYIDR

-210 GLTHLFNNDRGRI
+210 GLTRLFNNDRGRF

-229 NVTHPLTS
+229 NVTHPLTT

-249 GKVSELKGF
+249 GKVSELNGF

-269 GMMQYRDVK
+269 GTMQYRDVK
-278 TGELVTDNLY
+278 TGELVTNNLY
-288 DIIKTRTHEGT
+288 DIIKTRTHEAT

-341 ADNGEQF
+341 ADNGDAF
-348 HGTIQRRLS
+348 HGTIQPRLS

-364 KDAMLIAEL
+364 KDAMFIAEL

-382 AFGVNELYSN
+382 AFGINELYSN

-407 PNPRKLIYNGQE
+407 PNPRKLVYNGKE

-434 NKLAAYVTDTWRV
+434 NKLAAYVNDTWRV
-447 SPSFRMGYGARLELF
+447 SRNFRMGYGARLELF
-462 NIGVDYIGDSRFTDF
+462 NIGVDYIGDGRFSDF
-477 YIGAKYNDADG
+477 YIGANYSDADG
-488 NQKTVATTHHTNTG
+488 NSKTVGTTHHTNTG
-502 LNYAV
+502 LNYVV

-513 NITHNFGLTGEI
+513 NITSNFGLTGEI

-548 PFILGRAGIFYNSK
+548 PFILGRAGIFYNSS

-585 SENPNEDPVMVGASS
+585 SDNPNEDPVMVGASS
-600 GIQTMGWTT
+600 GIETMGWTT

-616 KGFKFHAMFTYQN
+616 KGFKFHAMLTLQS

-645 FSDKIVTK
+645 FSDKTVTK
-653 QSKIIIELDP
+653 QSKMIIELDP

-741 AGTVMAGNYIRP
+741 AGTIMAGNYIRP

>member
-1 MRNKHLLPLSLV
+1 MNRKKLLLPSLLAVASIFPTLSANADTLNKSV
-13 ATVALTVMPN
+13 IALEDT
-23 TGLANNMANDGTN
+23 TKTASNDHG
-36 VNEANNYT
+36 V
-44 QLNNNA
+44 
-50 HLQQRKDSVVEKG
+50 
-63 SDRGIMLNAKSTTE
+63 MLNAKDATE
-77 PRQVEIGLPMN
+77 PRQVEIGLPMS
-88 YTAVMFN
+88 YTAVSVD
-95 GLPSVFYFWP
+95 GLPAVYYYWP

-114 EQLLAGQ
+114 EQLLARQ
-121 GLQNISTT
+121 GLQNIATT

-153 KLKYQTNIYGAQN
+153 KLKYQTNTFGAQN

-183 SAYQNFDPGSMDL
+183 STCQNFDPGSMNL
-196 KFTNFIDR
+196 KFTNYIDR

-210 GLTHLFNNDRGRI
+210 GLTHLFNDDRGRF

-229 NVTHPLTS
+229 NETHPLTA

-249 GKVSELKGF
+249 GKVSELKNF

-278 TGELVTDNLY
+278 TGKLVTDNLY
-288 DIIKTRTHEGT
+288 DIIKTRTHEAT
-299 ALLDYDFGNNLTLA
+299 ALLDYDLGNNLSLA
-313 VKAKF
+313 VKGKF

-341 ADNGEQF
+341 ADNGDAF

-364 KDAMLIAEL
+364 KDAMLVAEL
-373 QKKTANHNW
+373 QKKTASHDW
-382 AFGVNELYSN
+382 AFGINELYSN

-407 PNPRKLIYNGQE
+407 PNPRKLIYNGAE

-434 NKLAAYVTDTWRV
+434 NKLAAYVNDTWRV
-447 SPSFRMGYGARLELF
+447 SRNFRMGYGARVELF
-462 NIGVDYIGDSRFTDF
+462 NLGVDYIGDKRFSDF
-477 YIGAKYNDADG
+477 HIGANYTDAEG
-488 NQKTVATTHHTNTG
+488 SKKTVGVSHHTNTG

-525 NFLQQYRHLE
+525 NFLRQYRHLE
-535 AYSGK
+535 AYSG
-540 TLPYYNHR
+540 TSLPYYNNR
-548 PFILGRAGIFYNSK
+548 PFILGRAGIFFNSS

-600 GIQTMGWTT
+600 GIETMGWTT

-616 KGFKFHAMFTYQN
+616 KGFTFHAMVTLQS

-645 FSDKIVTK
+645 FSGKTVTK
-653 QSKIIIELDP
+653 QSKLIVELDP

-677 YYSKQY
+677 YYGKQY

-704 KANKMLTFNVNV
+704 KASKMLTFNVNV

-741 AGTVMAGNYIRP
+741 AGTIMAGNYIRP

>member
-1 MRNKHLLPLSLV
+1 MNRKKLLLPSLLAVASIFPTLSANADTLNKSV
-13 ATVALTVMPN
+13 IALEDT
-23 TGLANNMANDGTN
+23 TKTASNDHG
-36 VNEANNYT
+36 V
-44 QLNNNA
+44 
-50 HLQQRKDSVVEKG
+50 
-63 SDRGIMLNAKSTTE
+63 MLNAKDATE
-77 PRQVEIGLPMN
+77 PRQVEIGLPMS
-88 YTAVMFN
+88 YTAVSVD
-95 GLPSVFYFWP
+95 GLPAVYYYWP

-114 EQLLAGQ
+114 EQLLARQ
-121 GLQNISTT
+121 GLQNIATT

-153 KLKYQTNIYGAQN
+153 KLKYQTNTFGAQN

-183 SAYQNFDPGSMDL
+183 STYQNFDPGSMNL
-196 KFTNFIDR
+196 KFTNYIDR

-210 GLTHLFNNDRGRI
+210 GLTHLFNDDRGRF

-229 NVTHPLTS
+229 NETHPLTA

-249 GKVSELKGF
+249 GKGSELKNF

-278 TGELVTDNLY
+278 TGKLVTDNLY
-288 DIIKTRTHEGT
+288 DIIKTRTHEAT
-299 ALLDYDFGNNLTLA
+299 ALLDYDLGNNLSLA
-313 VKAKF
+313 VKGKF

-341 ADNGEQF
+341 ADNGDAF

-364 KDAMLIAEL
+364 KDAMLVAEL
-373 QKKTANHNW
+373 QKKTASHDW
-382 AFGVNELYSN
+382 AFGINELYSN

-407 PNPRKLIYNGQE
+407 PNPRKLIYNGAE

-434 NKLAAYVTDTWRV
+434 NKLAAYVNDTWRV
-447 SPSFRMGYGARLELF
+447 SRNFRMGYGARVELF
-462 NIGVDYIGDSRFTDF
+462 NLGVDYIGDKRFSDF
-477 YIGAKYNDADG
+477 HIGANYTDAEG
-488 NQKTVATTHHTNTG
+488 SKKTVGVSHHTNTG

-525 NFLQQYRHLE
+525 NFLRQYRHLE
-535 AYSGK
+535 AYSG
-540 TLPYYNHR
+540 TSLPYYNNR
-548 PFILGRAGIFYNSK
+548 PFILGRAGIFFNSS

-600 GIQTMGWTT
+600 GIETMGWTT

-616 KGFKFHAMFTYQN
+616 KGFTFHAMVTLQS

-645 FSDKIVTK
+645 FSGKTVTK
-653 QSKIIIELDP
+653 QSKLIVELDP

-677 YYSKQY
+677 YYGKQY

-704 KANKMLTFNVNV
+704 KASKMLTFNVNV

-741 AGTVMAGNYIRP
+741 AGTIMAGNYIRP